1 MFGNKVCKKKRKTK
15 FEKKMMKKFTLF
27 FATAATMLFGSV
39 TSASAQQTEED
50 IDWINYAVDVNT
62 AINSYGE
69 GKPDIDGIYLCNWNP
84 TTDTYTFVTA
94 GGEYGTQAIVTN
106 RGMRMYVK
114 SSYGSYQFEGSLY
127 NPNFGS
133 LLGAELKE
141 GGCTERVFL
150 DRNESYGLWRLT
162 AGDVNG
168 KTYYTITNAQAP
180 NSANTLSVES
190 KNNTLQMVAPTANS
204 TDVNR
209 WLLIPRDA
217 FREAIL
223 GVTHQTNLEVSGLF
237 LNTRFVRYMDRDA
250 SWKWYDIN
258 NYNNVINEDDVVSSE
273 AKGLGI
279 AAYKAYRS
287 MAPGAECIKDDD
299 SGNNSSYDTTLDYAK
314 EYGNF
319 CAAEMKTPI
328 IMRQSYD
335 NVPAGTYTITAQA
348 FVSNDDN
355 DITNERNIA
364 YLFASNGQAGGTPDG
379 ALIPILDETDQA
391 NFTDNYYS
399 IHKQM
404 AFTINDDDYFRA
416 NVAAADFLGTGG
428 NPANHDA
435 SIYNPNMTYKLIQI
449 SINVPATNPD
459 GETGT
464 LMIGVAKYEDAGTL
478 YVDNIRVYY
487 SGTSEFGINAYG
499 TSNVA
504 LSNSNPTGIDEFQYG
519 YARAFNLARDFG
531 ADADGDGDIDNP
543 QWEAL
548 VLPVNLTAT
557 QVKSAFG
564 DKVKLSKLKGL
575 ANNGNQIRFVPEDLD
590 SDPNKVVLTAGECY
604 VIKVTN
610 APDVARDDS
619 YDFDV
624 TSNELGQDAK
634 LPVTYKGPIYQI
646 NGVTREYTL
655 TDLLNKNGMDYSNGL
670 VTKSYETDDGTLD
683 YRGFFC
689 WSTKATK
696 AGDYVVSRGK
706 MYHLTSGWENL
717 TGTMWLLRDREN
729 SNALS
734 FDFGDGQTTDIN
746 NIVTETAP
754 ESATADGVYNLNG
767 QKVAEGTSLNGL
779 AKGIYI
785 VNGRKHVVR

>member
-1 MFGNKVCKKKRKTK
+1 
-15 FEKKMMKKFTLF
+15 MKKFTLF
-27 FATAATMLFGSV
+27 FAAAATMLFGSV

-50 IDWINYAVDVNT
+50 IDWINYAVDVKT

-69 GKPDIDGIYLCNWNP
+69 GKPGINGIYLCNWNP
-84 TTDTYTFVTA
+84 TTGTYTFVTA

-106 RGMRMYVK
+106 RGMRMYVEQANDDGYRFK
-114 SSYGSYQFEGSLY
+114 GTLLNTSSGL
-127 NPNFGS
+127 GS
-133 LLGAELKE
+133 LLGLEPKD
-141 GGCTERVFL
+141 GIYTERVFL
-150 DRNESYGLWRLT
+150 DRGNDASVWVLT
-162 AGDVNG
+162 AESHNLGEG
-168 KTYYTITNAQAP
+168 KSKTYYTITIKNGD
-180 NSANTLSVES
+180 NNANTLSVDSE
-190 KNNTLQMVAPTANS
+190 NNTLQMVASSPTS

-237 LNTRFVRYMDRDA
+237 LNTRFVRYMDKNA
-250 SWKWYDIN
+250 SWKWYSRDD
-258 NYNNVINEDDVVSSE
+258 YNTEIPEDGS
-273 AKGLGI
+273 LGVTG
-279 AAYKAYRS
+279 YKAYRS
-287 MAPGAECIKDDD
+287 MKPGAECIKADGQ
-299 SGNNSSYDTTLDYAK
+299 GNNSSYNRTLDYAK

-319 CAAEMKTPI
+319 CAAQMKEPI

-335 NVPAGTYTITAQA
+335 KVPAGTYTITAQA

-379 ALIPILDETDQA
+379 ALIPILDETDQT
-391 NFTDNYYS
+391 NFTDNYYKK
-399 IHKQM
+399 HQRM
-404 AFTINDDDYFRA
+404 AYTIKREDYFRA

-428 NPANHDA
+428 KPANHDA
-435 SIYNPNMTYKLIQI
+435 SIYNPDMTYKLIQI
-449 SINVPATNPD
+449 SINVPDTNGD
-459 GETGT
+459 GTGT
-464 LMIGVAKYEDAGTL
+464 LMIGVAKNERVGTL

-504 LSNSNPTGIDEFQYG
+504 LSNDNPTGIDEFQYG

-564 DKVKLSKLKGL
+564 DEVKLSKLEGL

-590 SDPNKVVLTAGECY
+590 TDPNKVVLKAGECY
-604 VIKVTN
+604 VIKVKN
-610 APDVARDDS
+610 APDVAREDP
-619 YDFDV
+619 YTFDV
-624 TSNELGQDAK
+624 TNNELGQNRK
-634 LPVTYKGPIYQI
+634 IEVTYTGPIYQI

-655 TDLLNKNGMDYSNGL
+655 TNLLKNNGTDYSLGK
-670 VTKSYETDDGTLD
+670 VTKSYATDYGTLD
-683 YRGFFC
+683 YEGFFC
-689 WSTKATK
+689 WSKNVTK

-706 MYHLTSGWENL
+706 MYHLTSRWENL
-717 TGTMWLLRDREN
+717 TGTMWLLRDRTKN
-729 SNALS
+729 NALS

-754 ESATADGVYNLNG
+754 ESATANGVYNLNG

>member
-1 MFGNKVCKKKRKTK
+1 
-15 FEKKMMKKFTLF
+15 MMKKFTLF

-50 IDWINYAVDVNT
+50 IDWINYAEDVNT
-62 AINSYGE
+62 AMDSYGE
-69 GKPDIDGIYLCNWNP
+69 GEPGINGIYLCNWNP
-84 TTDTYTFVTA
+84 TTGKYTFVTA

-106 RGMRMYVK
+106 RGMKMYVK
-114 SSYGSYQFEGSLY
+114 SSNGSYQFEGSLY

-162 AGDVNG
+162 AGDVKG
-168 KTYYTITNAQAP
+168 KTYYTITNAHAP
-180 NSANTLSVES
+180 NTANTLSVDSE
-190 KNNTLQMVAPTANS
+190 NNTLQMVSSGSNN

-217 FREAIL
+217 FRKAIL
-223 GVTHQTNLEVSGLF
+223 DVTHQTNLEVSGLF
-237 LNTRFVRYMDRDA
+237 LNTRFVRYMDVDA
-250 SWKWYDIN
+250 SWKWYSIDD
-258 NYNNVINEDDVVSSE
+258 YNTEIPEDGSLGV
-273 AKGLGI
+273 AK
-279 AAYKAYRS
+279 YEAYRS
-287 MAPGAECIKDDD
+287 MTPGAECIKND
-299 SGNNSSYDTTLDYAK
+299 GQGHNSSYDSELDYAK

-319 CAAEMKTPI
+319 CAAEMKDPI

-335 NVPAGTYTITAQA
+335 KVPAGTYTITAQA

-355 DITNERNIA
+355 DITSQRNIA

-379 ALIPILDETDQA
+379 ALISKLDEMEQD
-391 NFTDNYYS
+391 NFTNNYYK
-399 IHKQM
+399 IHQQM
-404 AFTINDDDYFRA
+404 AYTTKRENYFRA

-428 NPANHDA
+428 DPNNHDA
-435 SIYNPNMTYKLIQI
+435 SIYNPNMTYKLIKI
-449 SINVPATNPD
+449 SINVPATNED
-459 GETGT
+459 GTGT
-464 LMIGVAKYEDAGTL
+464 LMIGVAKNESVGTL

-487 SGTSEFGINAYG
+487 SGKSEFGINAYG
-499 TSNVA
+499 KSNVA
-504 LSNSNPTGIDEFQYG
+504 LRIGNETGIDEFQYG

-531 ADADGDGDIDNP
+531 EDADGDGNIDNP

-557 QVKSAFG
+557 QVKSSFG
-564 DKVKLSKLKGL
+564 DKVKLSKLEGL
-575 ANNGNQIRFVPEDLD
+575 ANNGNQIRFVPEYLD
-590 SDPNKVVLTAGECY
+590 GDPNKVVLTAGECY

-610 APDVARDDS
+610 APDVARDDP
-619 YDFDV
+619 YTFDV
-624 TSNELGQDAK
+624 TSDELGQDVK
-634 LPVTYKGPIYQI
+634 IPVTYKGPIYQI

-655 TDLLNKNGMDYSNGL
+655 TDLLTNNNMDYSYGK
-670 VTKSYETDDGTLD
+670 VTKSYATSAGTLD
-683 YRGFFC
+683 YEGFFC
-689 WSTKATK
+689 WANKVTK

-706 MYHLTSGWENL
+706 MYHLTSRWDNL
-717 TGTMWLLRDREN
+717 TGTMWLLRDRAN
-729 SNALS
+729 RNVLS

-754 ESATADGVYNLNG
+754 ESATANGVYNLNG

>member
-1 MFGNKVCKKKRKTK
+1 M
-15 FEKKMMKKFTLF
+15 L
-27 FATAATMLFGSV
+27 TAESHNL
-39 TSASAQQTEED
+39 
-50 IDWINYAVDVNT
+50 
-62 AINSYGE
+62 GE
-69 GKPDIDGIYLCNWNP
+69 GK
-84 TTDTYTFVTA
+84 
-94 GGEYGTQAIVTN
+94 
-106 RGMRMYVK
+106 
-114 SSYGSYQFEGSLY
+114 S
-127 NPNFGS
+127 
-133 LLGAELKE
+133 
-141 GGCTERVFL
+141 
-150 DRNESYGLWRLT
+150 
-162 AGDVNG
+162 
-168 KTYYTITNAQAP
+168 KTYYTITIKNGD
-180 NSANTLSVES
+180 NNANTLSVDSE
-190 KNNTLQMVAPTANS
+190 NNTLQMVASSS
-204 TDVNR
+204 TSTNVNR

-237 LNTRFVRYMDRDA
+237 LNTRFVRYMDVNA
-250 SWKWYDIN
+250 SWKWYSIDDYAQEIP
-258 NYNNVINEDDVVSSE
+258 EDGS
-273 AKGLGI
+273 LGV
-279 AAYKAYRS
+279 AGYKAYRS
-287 MAPGAECIKDDD
+287 MTPGAECIKAD
-299 SGNNSSYDTTLDYAK
+299 GQGHNSSYNHELDYAK

-319 CAAEMKTPI
+319 CAAQMKEPI

-335 NVPAGTYTITAQA
+335 KVPAGTYTITAQA

-355 DITNERNIA
+355 DINNERNIA

-391 NFTDNYYS
+391 NFTDHYYK
-399 IHKQM
+399 IHQRM
-404 AFTINDDDYFRA
+404 AYTTLKEDYFRA

-428 NPANHDA
+428 NPANHKA

-449 SINVPATNPD
+449 SINVPDTNGD
-459 GETGT
+459 GTGT
-464 LMIGVAKYEDAGTL
+464 LMIGVAKNESVGTL

-499 TSNVA
+499 MSNNP
-504 LSNSNPTGIDEFQYG
+504 LSLSNPTGIDEFQYG

-531 ADADGDGDIDNP
+531 ADENRDGKIDNP

-564 DKVKLSKLKGL
+564 DEVKLSKLKGL

-610 APDVARDDS
+610 APDVARNDS
-619 YDFDV
+619 YKFNV
-624 TSNELGQDAK
+624 TSNALGQDAQ
-634 LPVTYKGPIYQI
+634 LPVTYPGPIYQI

-655 TDLLNKNGMDYSNGL
+655 TELLKKNYMDYSLGM
-670 VTKSYETDDGTLD
+670 VTKSYVTNDGTLD
-683 YRGFFC
+683 YEGYFC
-689 WSTKATK
+689 WSTTAAEK
-696 AGDYVVSRGK
+696 GDYVVSRGK
-706 MYHLTSGWENL
+706 MYHLTSRWENL
-717 TGTMWLLRDREN
+717 TGTMWLLRDRTN
-729 SNALS
+729 NNALS

-754 ESATADGVYNLNG
+754 ESATANGVYNLNG

>member
-1 MFGNKVCKKKRKTK
+1 
-15 FEKKMMKKFTLF
+15 MMKKFTLF

-69 GKPDIDGIYLCNWNP
+69 GKSDIDGIYLCNWNP
-84 TTDTYTFVTA
+84 TTGTYTFVTA

-114 SSYGSYQFEGSLY
+114 FSNGSYQFEGSLY

-150 DRNESYGLWRLT
+150 DRNTSYGIWRLT
-162 AGDVNG
+162 AGDVKG
-168 KTYYTITNAQAP
+168 KTYYTITNAEAS
-180 NSANTLSVES
+180 NNANTLSVDSE
-190 KNNTLQMVAPTANS
+190 NNTLQMVASRSNNTN
-204 TDVNR
+204 VNR

-223 GVTHQTNLEVSGLF
+223 GATHQTNLEVSGLF
-237 LNTRFVRYMDRDA
+237 LNTRFVRYMDKNA
-250 SWKWYDIN
+250 SWKWYSRD
-258 NYNNVINEDDVVSSE
+258 NYNTEIPEDGS
-273 AKGLGI
+273 LGV
-279 AAYKAYRS
+279 AEYEAYRS
-287 MAPGAECIKDDD
+287 MTPGAECIKADVQ
-299 SGNNSSYDTTLDYAK
+299 GNYSSYDTGLDYAK
-314 EYGNF
+314 QYGNF
-319 CAAEMKTPI
+319 CAAEMKEPI
-328 IMRQSYD
+328 IMCQSYD

-379 ALIPILDETDQA
+379 ALIPILDGTDQT
-391 NFTDNYYS
+391 NFTDNYYKK
-399 IHKQM
+399 HQRM
-404 AFTINDDDYFRA
+404 AYTTKGDDYFRA

-459 GETGT
+459 GSGT
-464 LMIGVAKYEDAGTL
+464 LMIGVAKNESVGTL

-499 TSNVA
+499 IGNNP
-504 LSNSNPTGIDEFQYG
+504 LSKSNPTGIDEFQYG

-531 ADADGDGDIDNP
+531 ADADGNGYIDNP

-564 DKVKLSKLKGL
+564 DVVKLSKLEGL

-590 SDPNKVVLTAGECY
+590 TDPNKVVLTAGECY

-610 APDVARDDS
+610 APDVARNKS
-619 YDFDV
+619 YTFDV
-624 TSNELGQDAK
+624 TSNELGQDFK
-634 LPVTYKGPIYQI
+634 LPVTYTGPIYQI

-655 TDLLNKNGMDYSNGL
+655 TDLLKNNGMDYSYGK
-670 VTKSYETDDGTLD
+670 VTKNYVTNDGTLD
-683 YRGFFC
+683 YEGFFS
-689 WSTKATK
+689 WSKNVTK

-706 MYHLTSGWENL
+706 MYHLTSRWENL
-717 TGTMWLLRDREN
+717 TGTMWLLRDRTN
-729 SNALS
+729 RNALS

-754 ESATADGVYNLNG
+754 ESATANGVYNLNG

>member
-1 MFGNKVCKKKRKTK
+1 
-15 FEKKMMKKFTLF
+15 MMKKFTLF
-27 FATAATMLFGSV
+27 FAAAATMLFGSV

-50 IDWINYAVDVNT
+50 IDWINYAVDVKT

-69 GKPDIDGIYLCNWNP
+69 GKPGINGIYLCNWNP
-84 TTDTYTFVTA
+84 TTGTYTFVTA

-106 RGMRMYVK
+106 RGMRMYVEQANDDGYRFK
-114 SSYGSYQFEGSLY
+114 GTLLNTSSGL
-127 NPNFGS
+127 GS
-133 LLGAELKE
+133 LLGLEPND
-141 GGCTERVFL
+141 GIYTERVFL
-150 DRNESYGLWRLT
+150 DRGNDASVWVLT
-162 AGDVNG
+162 AESHNLGEG
-168 KTYYTITNAQAP
+168 KSKTYYTITIKNGD
-180 NSANTLSVES
+180 NNANTLSVDSE
-190 KNNTLQMVAPTANS
+190 NNTLQMVASSPTS

-237 LNTRFVRYMDRDA
+237 LNTRFVRYMDKNA
-250 SWKWYDIN
+250 SWKWYSRDD
-258 NYNNVINEDDVVSSE
+258 YNTEIPEDGS
-273 AKGLGI
+273 LGVTG
-279 AAYKAYRS
+279 YKAYRS
-287 MAPGAECIKDDD
+287 MKPGAECIKADGQ
-299 SGNNSSYDTTLDYAK
+299 GNNSSYNRTLDYAK

-319 CAAEMKTPI
+319 CAAQMKEPI

-335 NVPAGTYTITAQA
+335 KVPAGTYTITAQA

-379 ALIPILDETDQA
+379 ALIPILDETDQT
-391 NFTDNYYS
+391 NFTDNYYKK
-399 IHKQM
+399 HQRM
-404 AFTINDDDYFRA
+404 AYTIKREDYFRA

-428 NPANHDA
+428 KPANHDA
-435 SIYNPNMTYKLIQI
+435 SIYNPDMTYKLIQI
-449 SINVPATNPD
+449 SINVPDTNGD
-459 GETGT
+459 GTGT
-464 LMIGVAKYEDAGTL
+464 LMIGVAKNERVGTL

-487 SGTSEFGINAYG
+487 SGTSEFGINAYD

-504 LSNSNPTGIDEFQYG
+504 LSNDNPTGIDEFQYG

-548 VLPVNLTAT
+548 VLPVNLTTT
-557 QVKSAFG
+557 QVKTAFG
-564 DKVKLSKLKGL
+564 DEVKLSKLEGL
-575 ANNGNQIRFVPEDLD
+575 ANNGNQIRFIPEYLD
-590 SDPNKVVLTAGECY
+590 GDPNKVVLKAGECY

-610 APDVARDDS
+610 APDVARDDP
-619 YDFDV
+619 YTFDV
-624 TSNELGQDAK
+624 TSNELGQNRK
-634 LPVTYKGPIYQI
+634 IEVTYRGPIYQI

-655 TDLLNKNGMDYSNGL
+655 TDLLKNNGTDYSLGK
-670 VTKSYETDDGTLD
+670 VTKSYETNDGTLD
-683 YRGFFC
+683 YEGFFC
-689 WSTKATK
+689 WSRNVTK

-706 MYHLTSGWENL
+706 MYHLTSRWENL
-717 TGTMWLLRDREN
+717 TGTMWLLRDRTN
-729 SNALS
+729 RNALS

-754 ESATADGVYNLNG
+754 ESATANGVYNLNG

>member
-1 MFGNKVCKKKRKTK
+1 MEG
-15 FEKKMMKKFTLF
+15 
-27 FATAATMLFGSV
+27 
-39 TSASAQQTEED
+39 
-50 IDWINYAVDVNT
+50 AV
-62 AINSYGE
+62 
-69 GKPDIDGIYLCNWNP
+69 
-84 TTDTYTFVTA
+84 
-94 GGEYGTQAIVTN
+94 Q
-106 RGMRMYVK
+106 
-114 SSYGSYQFEGSLY
+114 
-127 NPNFGS
+127 
-133 LLGAELKE
+133 
-141 GGCTERVFL
+141 RVFL
-150 DRNESYGLWRLT
+150 DRNTSYGLWRLT

-168 KTYYTITNAQAP
+168 KTYYTITNADAP
-180 NSANTLSVES
+180 NIANTLSVDS
-190 KNNTLQMVAPTANS
+190 KNNTLQMIASESNS

-237 LNTRFVRYMDRDA
+237 LNTRFVRYMDENA
-250 SWKWYDIN
+250 SWKWYSRDDYTTEIP
-258 NYNNVINEDDVVSSE
+258 EDGNLGV
-273 AKGLGI
+273 AK
-279 AAYKAYRS
+279 YEAYRS
-287 MAPGAECIKDDD
+287 MAPGAECIKAD
-299 SGNNSSYDTTLDYAK
+299 GQGHYSSYDPGLDYAK

-319 CAAEMKTPI
+319 CAAQMKEPI
-328 IMRQSYD
+328 VMRQSYD
-335 NVPAGTYTITAQA
+335 KVPAGTYTITAQA

-355 DITNERNIA
+355 DINNERNIA

-399 IHKQM
+399 IHQRM
-404 AFTINDDDYFRA
+404 AYTTLKEDYFRA
-416 NVAAADFLGTGG
+416 NVTAADFLGTGG
-428 NPANHDA
+428 NRANHAA

-449 SINVPATNPD
+449 SINVPDTNGD
-459 GETGT
+459 GTGT
-464 LMIGVAKYEDAGTL
+464 LMIGVAKNELAGTL

-504 LSNSNPTGIDEFQYG
+504 LSNDNPTGIDEFQYG

-564 DKVKLSKLKGL
+564 DKVKLSKLEGL

-610 APDVARDDS
+610 APDVARGES

-646 NGVTREYTL
+646 NGVTRENTL
-655 TDLLNKNGMDYSNGL
+655 TELLKKNGMDYSLGM
-670 VTKSYETDDGTLD
+670 VTKSYVTNDGTLG
-683 YRGFFC
+683 YEGYFC
-689 WSTKATK
+689 WSTTAAEK
-696 AGDYVVSRGK
+696 GDYVVSRGK
-706 MYHLTSGWENL
+706 MYHLTSRWENL
-717 TGTMWLLRDREN
+717 TGTMWLLRDRTN
-729 SNALS
+729 NNALS

-754 ESATADGVYNLNG
+754 ESATANGVYNLNG

>member
-1 MFGNKVCKKKRKTK
+1 
-15 FEKKMMKKFTLF
+15 MKKFTLF

-69 GKPDIDGIYLCNWNP
+69 GKSDIDGIYLCNWNP
-84 TTDTYTFVTA
+84 TTGTYTFVTA

-114 SSYGSYQFEGSLY
+114 FSNGSYQFEGSLY

-150 DRNESYGLWRLT
+150 DRNTSYGIWRLT
-162 AGDVNG
+162 AGDVKG
-168 KTYYTITNAQAP
+168 KTYYTITNAEAS
-180 NSANTLSVES
+180 NNANTLSVDSE
-190 KNNTLQMVAPTANS
+190 NNTLQMVASRSNNTN
-204 TDVNR
+204 VNR

-223 GVTHQTNLEVSGLF
+223 GATHQTNLEVSGLF
-237 LNTRFVRYMDRDA
+237 LNTRFVRYMDKNA
-250 SWKWYDIN
+250 SWKWYSRD
-258 NYNNVINEDDVVSSE
+258 NYNTEIPEDGS
-273 AKGLGI
+273 LGV
-279 AAYKAYRS
+279 AEYEAYRS
-287 MAPGAECIKDDD
+287 MTPGAECIKADVQ
-299 SGNNSSYDTTLDYAK
+299 GNYSSYDTGLDYAK
-314 EYGNF
+314 QYGNF
-319 CAAEMKTPI
+319 CAAEMKEPI
-328 IMRQSYD
+328 IMCQSYD

-379 ALIPILDETDQA
+379 ALIPILDGTDQT
-391 NFTDNYYS
+391 NFTDNYYKK
-399 IHKQM
+399 HQRM
-404 AFTINDDDYFRA
+404 AYTTKGDDYFRA

-459 GETGT
+459 GSGT
-464 LMIGVAKYEDAGTL
+464 LMIGVAKNESVGTL

-499 TSNVA
+499 IGNNP
-504 LSNSNPTGIDEFQYG
+504 LSKSNPTGIDEFQYG

-531 ADADGDGDIDNP
+531 ADADGNGYIDNP

-564 DKVKLSKLKGL
+564 DVVKLSKLEGL

-590 SDPNKVVLTAGECY
+590 TDPNKVVLTAGECY

-610 APDVARDDS
+610 APDVARNKS
-619 YDFDV
+619 YTFDV
-624 TSNELGQDAK
+624 TSNELGQDFK
-634 LPVTYKGPIYQI
+634 LPVTYTGPIYQI

-655 TDLLNKNGMDYSNGL
+655 TDLLKNNGMDYSYGK
-670 VTKSYETDDGTLD
+670 VTKNYVTNDGTLD
-683 YRGFFC
+683 YEGFFS
-689 WSTKATK
+689 WSKNVTK

-706 MYHLTSGWENL
+706 MYHLTSRWENL
-717 TGTMWLLRDREN
+717 TGTMWLLRDRTN
-729 SNALS
+729 RNALS

-754 ESATADGVYNLNG
+754 ESATANGVYNLNG

>member
-1 MFGNKVCKKKRKTK
+1 M
-15 FEKKMMKKFTLF
+15 
-27 FATAATMLFGSV
+27 
-39 TSASAQQTEED
+39 
-50 IDWINYAVDVNT
+50 
-62 AINSYGE
+62 
-69 GKPDIDGIYLCNWNP
+69 
-84 TTDTYTFVTA
+84 
-94 GGEYGTQAIVTN
+94 
-106 RGMRMYVK
+106 
-114 SSYGSYQFEGSLY
+114 
-127 NPNFGS
+127 
-133 LLGAELKE
+133 
-141 GGCTERVFL
+141 
-150 DRNESYGLWRLT
+150 
-162 AGDVNG
+162 
-168 KTYYTITNAQAP
+168 
-180 NSANTLSVES
+180 
-190 KNNTLQMVAPTANS
+190 
-204 TDVNR
+204 
-209 WLLIPRDA
+209 
-217 FREAIL
+217 
-223 GVTHQTNLEVSGLF
+223 
-237 LNTRFVRYMDRDA
+237 
-250 SWKWYDIN
+250 
-258 NYNNVINEDDVVSSE
+258 
-273 AKGLGI
+273 GLGI

-287 MAPGAECIKDDD
+287 MAPGAECIKNDN

-319 CAAEMKTPI
+319 CAAEMKEPI

-335 NVPAGTYTITAQA
+335 KVPAGTYTITAQA

-355 DITNERNIA
+355 NITNERNIA

-391 NFTDNYYS
+391 NFTNNYYS
-399 IHKQM
+399 KHQEM
-404 AFTINDDDYFRA
+404 ATTIGGKNYFRA

-435 SIYNPNMTYKLIQI
+435 SIYNPDMTYKLIQI

-459 GETGT
+459 GTTGT

-499 TSNVA
+499 ASNTP
-504 LSNSNPTGIDEFQYG
+504 LSASNEKGIDEFQYG

-531 ADADGDGDIDNP
+531 ADANGDGNIDNP

-564 DKVKLSKLKGL
+564 DAVKLSKLEGL

-610 APDVARDDS
+610 APDVARNEP
-619 YDFDV
+619 YTFDV
-624 TSNELGQDAK
+624 TSNVLGQDVK
-634 LPVTYKGPIYQI
+634 LPVTYTGPIYQI
-646 NGVTREYTL
+646 NGVTRENTL
-655 TDLLNKNGMDYSNGL
+655 TDLLTNNGMDYSLGK
-670 VTKSYETDDGTLD
+670 VTKSYVTNDGTLD
-683 YRGFFC
+683 YEGFFC
-689 WSTKATK
+689 WSKTVTK

-706 MYHLTSGWENL
+706 MYHLTSRWENL
-717 TGTMWLLRDREN
+717 TGTMWLLRDRTN
-729 SNALS
+729 RNALS

-754 ESATADGVYNLNG
+754 ESATVDGVYNLNG

>member
-1 MFGNKVCKKKRKTK
+1 
-15 FEKKMMKKFTLF
+15 MKKFTLF

-62 AINSYGE
+62 AIKSYGE
-69 GKPDIDGIYLCNWNP
+69 GKSDIDGIYLCNWNP
-84 TTDTYTFVTA
+84 TTGKYTFVTA

-114 SSYGSYQFEGSLY
+114 SSYDGSYQFEGSLY

-133 LLGAELKE
+133 LLGAELKD

-150 DRNESYGLWRLT
+150 DRSESYGLWRLT

-168 KTYYTITNAQAP
+168 KKYYTITNAHAP
-180 NSANTLSVES
+180 NANTLSVDSE
-190 KNNTLQMVAPTANS
+190 NNTLQMVASNS
-204 TDVNR
+204 NDAGVNR

-237 LNTRFVRYMDRDA
+237 LNTRFVRYMDVDA
-250 SWKWYDIN
+250 SWKWYSIDD
-258 NYNNVINEDDVVSSE
+258 YNTEISEDGS
-273 AKGLGI
+273 LGV
-279 AAYKAYRS
+279 AGYKAYRS
-287 MAPGAECIKDDD
+287 MTPGAECIKAD
-299 SGNNSSYDTTLDYAK
+299 GQGHNSIYDTRLDYAK

-319 CAAEMKTPI
+319 CAAEMKEPI

-355 DITNERNIA
+355 DINNERNIA

-379 ALIPILDETDQA
+379 ALIPILDGTDQA
-391 NFTDNYYS
+391 NFTDNYYKK
-399 IHKQM
+399 HERM
-404 AFTINDDDYFRA
+404 AYTINDEDYFRA

-428 NPANHDA
+428 DPAKHDA

-459 GETGT
+459 KKTGT
-464 LMIGVAKYEDAGTL
+464 LMIGVAKNELAGTL

-499 TSNVA
+499 MSNNP
-504 LSNSNPTGIDEFQYG
+504 LSLSNPTGIDEFQYG

-531 ADADGDGDIDNP
+531 ADENGDGKIDNP

-564 DKVKLSKLKGL
+564 DEVKLSKLKGL

-590 SDPNKVVLTAGECY
+590 TDPNKVVLTAGECY

-610 APDVARDDS
+610 APDVARNES
-619 YDFDV
+619 YKFNV
-624 TSNELGQDAK
+624 TSNALGQDAQ
-634 LPVTYKGPIYQI
+634 LPVTYTGPIYQI

-655 TDLLNKNGMDYSNGL
+655 TELLKNNGMDYSLGK
-670 VTKSYETDDGTLD
+670 VTKSYETNDGTLD
-683 YRGFFC
+683 YEGFFC
-689 WSTKATK
+689 WSKNVTK

-706 MYHLTSGWENL
+706 MYHLTSRWENL
-717 TGTMWLLRDREN
+717 TGTMWLLRDRTN
-729 SNALS
+729 RNALS

-754 ESATADGVYNLNG
+754 ESATANGVYNLNG

>member
-1 MFGNKVCKKKRKTK
+1 
-15 FEKKMMKKFTLF
+15 MMKKFTLF
-27 FATAATMLFGSV
+27 FAAAATMLFGSV

-50 IDWINYAVDVNT
+50 IDWINHAVDVKT

-69 GKPDIDGIYLCNWNP
+69 GKPGINGIYLCNWNP
-84 TTDTYTFVTA
+84 TKGTYTFVTA

-106 RGMRMYVK
+106 RGMRMYVEQANDDGYRFK
-114 SSYGSYQFEGSLY
+114 GTLLNTSSGL
-127 NPNFGS
+127 GS
-133 LLGAELKE
+133 LLGLEPND
-141 GGCTERVFL
+141 GIYTGRVFL
-150 DRNESYGLWRLT
+150 GRGNDASVWVLT
-162 AGDVNG
+162 AESHNLGEG
-168 KTYYTITNAQAP
+168 KSKTYYTITIKNGD
-180 NSANTLSVES
+180 NNANTLSVDSE
-190 KNNTLQMVAPTANS
+190 NNTLQMVASSSNNTN
-204 TDVNR
+204 VNR

-237 LNTRFVRYMDRDA
+237 LNTRFVRYMDKNA
-250 SWKWYDIN
+250 SWKWYSRDD
-258 NYNNVINEDDVVSSE
+258 YNTEIPEDGS
-273 AKGLGI
+273 LGVTG
-279 AAYKAYRS
+279 YKAYRS
-287 MAPGAECIKDDD
+287 MKPGAECIKAD
-299 SGNNSSYDTTLDYAK
+299 GQGHNSSYDRTLDYAK

-319 CAAEMKTPI
+319 CAAQMKEPI

-335 NVPAGTYTITAQA
+335 KVPAGTYTITAQA

-364 YLFASNGQAGGTPDG
+364 YLFASNGQAGGTPNG
-379 ALIPILDETDQA
+379 ALIPILDETDQT
-391 NFTDNYYS
+391 NFTDNYYKK
-399 IHKQM
+399 HQRM
-404 AFTINDDDYFRA
+404 AYTIKREDYFRA

-428 NPANHDA
+428 KPANHDA
-435 SIYNPNMTYKLIQI
+435 SIYNPDMTYKLIQI
-449 SINVPATNPD
+449 SINVPDTNGD
-459 GETGT
+459 GTGT
-464 LMIGVAKYEDAGTL
+464 LMIGVAKNERVGTL

-504 LSNSNPTGIDEFQYG
+504 LSNDNPTGIDEFQYG

-548 VLPVNLTAT
+548 VLPVNLTTT
-557 QVKSAFG
+557 QVKTAFG
-564 DKVKLSKLKGL
+564 DEVKLSKLEGL
-575 ANNGNQIRFVPEDLD
+575 ANNGNQIRFIPEYLD
-590 SDPNKVVLTAGECY
+590 GDPNKVVLKAGECY

-619 YDFDV
+619 YTFNV
-624 TSNELGQDAK
+624 TSNALGQDAQ
-634 LPVTYKGPIYQI
+634 LPVTYPGPIYQI
-646 NGVTREYTL
+646 NGVTREYKL
-655 TDLLNKNGMDYSNGL
+655 TELLKKNGMDYSLGM
-670 VTKSYETDDGTLD
+670 VTKSYVTNDGTLD
-683 YRGFFC
+683 YEGYFC
-689 WSTKATK
+689 WSTTAAEK
-696 AGDYVVSRGK
+696 GDYVVSRGK
-706 MYHLTSGWENL
+706 MYHLTGRWGNL
-717 TGTMWLLRDREN
+717 TGTMWLLRDRTN

-754 ESATADGVYNLNG
+754 ESATANGVYNLNG

>member
-1 MFGNKVCKKKRKTK
+1 
-15 FEKKMMKKFTLF
+15 MMKKFTLF
-27 FATAATMLFGSV
+27 FAAAATMLFGSV

-50 IDWINYAVDVNT
+50 IDWINYAVDVTT
-62 AINSYGE
+62 AMNSYGE
-69 GKPDIDGIYLCNWNP
+69 GKSDIDGIYLCNWNP
-84 TTDTYTFVTA
+84 TTGTYTFVTA

-114 SSYGSYQFEGSLY
+114 SSNGSYQFEGSLY

-150 DRNESYGLWRLT
+150 DRNMSYGLWRLT
-162 AGDVNG
+162 AGDVSG
-168 KTYYTITNAQAP
+168 KTYYTITNAEAP
-180 NSANTLSVES
+180 NNANTLSVDSE
-190 KNNTLQMVAPTANS
+190 NNTLQMVASNS
-204 TDVNR
+204 NNTNVNR

-237 LNTRFVRYMDRDA
+237 LNTRFVRYMDKNA
-250 SWKWYDIN
+250 SWKWYSRYD
-258 NYNNVINEDDVVSSE
+258 YNTEIPEDGS
-273 AKGLGI
+273 LGV
-279 AAYKAYRS
+279 AGYKAYRS
-287 MAPGAECIKDDD
+287 MTPGAECIKAD
-299 SGNNSSYDTTLDYAK
+299 GQGHNSIYDTRLDYAK

-319 CAAEMKTPI
+319 CAAEMKEPI

-355 DITNERNIA
+355 DINNERNIA

-379 ALIPILDETDQA
+379 ALIPILDGTDQA
-391 NFTDNYYS
+391 NFTDNYYKK
-399 IHKQM
+399 HERM
-404 AFTINDDDYFRA
+404 AYTVKDEDYFRA

-428 NPANHDA
+428 DPAKHDA

-459 GETGT
+459 KKTGT
-464 LMIGVAKYEDAGTL
+464 LMIGVAKNELAGTL

-499 TSNVA
+499 TSNTP
-504 LSNSNPTGIDEFQYG
+504 LRKGNEKGIDEFQYG

-531 ADADGDGDIDNP
+531 ADENGDGKIDNP

-564 DKVKLSKLKGL
+564 DEVKLSKLKGL

-619 YDFDV
+619 YTFNV
-624 TSNELGQDAK
+624 TSNALGQDAQ
-634 LPVTYKGPIYQI
+634 LPVTYPGPIYQI

-655 TDLLNKNGMDYSNGL
+655 TELLKKNDMDYNLGM
-670 VTKSYETDDGTLD
+670 VTKSYDTDYGTLD
-683 YRGFFC
+683 YEGYFC
-689 WSTKATK
+689 WSTTAAEK
-696 AGDYVVSRGK
+696 GDYVVSRGK
-706 MYHLTSGWENL
+706 MYHLTSRWENL
-717 TGTMWLLRDREN
+717 TGTMWLLRDRTN
-729 SNALS
+729 NNALS

-754 ESATADGVYNLNG
+754 ESATANGVYNLNG

>member
-1 MFGNKVCKKKRKTK
+1 
-15 FEKKMMKKFTLF
+15 MMKKFTLF

-50 IDWINYAVDVNT
+50 IDWINYAVDVTT
-62 AINSYGE
+62 AMNFYGE
-69 GKPDIDGIYLCNWNP
+69 GKSDIDGIYLCNWNP
-84 TTDTYTFVTA
+84 NTDTYTFVTA

-114 SSYGSYQFEGSLY
+114 SYDNSYQFEGSLY

-150 DRNESYGLWRLT
+150 DRNTSYGLWRLT
-162 AGDVNG
+162 AGDFNG
-168 KTYYTITNAQAP
+168 KTYYTITNAEAP
-180 NSANTLSVES
+180 NNANTLSVDSE
-190 KNNTLQMVAPTANS
+190 NNTLQMVASESNS
-204 TDVNR
+204 TDR

-237 LNTRFVRYMDRDA
+237 LNTRFVRYMDKNA
-250 SWKWYDIN
+250 SWKWYSIDDYTQEIP
-258 NYNNVINEDDVVSSE
+258 EDGSLGVV
-273 AKGLGI
+273 G
-279 AAYKAYRS
+279 YKAYRS
-287 MAPGAECIKDDD
+287 MTPGAECIKAD
-299 SGNNSSYDTTLDYAK
+299 GQGHNSSYGDHTLDYAK

-319 CAAEMKTPI
+319 CAAEMKQPI

-348 FVSNDDN
+348 FVSNDNN
-355 DITNERNIA
+355 DIANQRNIA
-364 YLFASNGQAGGTPDG
+364 YLFASNGQAGGTLDG

-391 NFTDNYYS
+391 NFTKNYYS
-399 IHKQM
+399 KHQEM
-404 AFTINDDDYFRA
+404 AYTIKGENYFRA

-428 NPANHDA
+428 IPANHAA
-435 SIYNPNMTYKLIQI
+435 SIYNPDMKYKLIQI

-459 GETGT
+459 KKTGT
-464 LMIGVAKYEDAGTL
+464 LMIGVAKNELAGTL

-504 LSNSNPTGIDEFQYG
+504 LSNDNPTGIDEFQYG

-531 ADADGDGDIDNP
+531 ADADGDGYIDNP

-564 DKVKLSKLKGL
+564 DKVKLSKLEGL
-575 ANNGNQIRFVPEDLD
+575 ANNGNQIRFVPEDLTT
-590 SDPNKVVLTAGECY
+590 DPNKVVLKAGECY

-610 APDVARDDS
+610 APDVARDDP
-619 YDFDV
+619 YTFDV
-624 TSNELGQDAK
+624 TSNEIGQNRK
-634 LPVTYKGPIYQI
+634 IEVTYTGPIYQI

-655 TDLLNKNGMDYSNGL
+655 TNLLKNNGTDYSLGK
-670 VTKSYETDDGTLD
+670 VTKSYETNDGTLD
-683 YRGFFC
+683 YEGFFC
-689 WSTKATK
+689 WSKNVTK

-706 MYHLTSGWENL
+706 MYHLTSRWENL
-717 TGTMWLLRDREN
+717 TGTMWLLRDRTN
-729 SNALS
+729 RNALS

-754 ESATADGVYNLNG
+754 ESATANGVYNLNG

>member
-1 MFGNKVCKKKRKTK
+1 
-15 FEKKMMKKFTLF
+15 MKKFTLF

-50 IDWINYAVDVNT
+50 IDWINYAVDVKT

-69 GKPDIDGIYLCNWNP
+69 GKPGINGIYLCNWNP

-106 RGMRMYVK
+106 RGMRVYVEQANDDGYRFK
-114 SSYGSYQFEGSLY
+114 GTLLNTSSGL
-127 NPNFGS
+127 GS
-133 LLGAELKE
+133 LLGLEPND
-141 GGCTERVFL
+141 GIYTGRVFL
-150 DRNESYGLWRLT
+150 DRGNDASVWVLT
-162 AGDVNG
+162 AESHNIGEG
-168 KTYYTITNAQAP
+168 KSKTYYTITIKNGD
-180 NSANTLSVES
+180 NNANTLSVNSEN
-190 KNNTLQMVAPTANS
+190 KTLQMVASS
-204 TDVNR
+204 TTSTNVNR

-237 LNTRFVRYMDRDA
+237 LNTRFVRYMDVNA
-250 SWKWYDIN
+250 SWKWYSRG
-258 NYNNVINEDDVVSSE
+258 NYDTEIPEDGS
-273 AKGLGI
+273 LGI
-279 AAYKAYRS
+279 AKYEAYRS
-287 MAPGAECIKDDD
+287 MAPGAECIKADGQ
-299 SGNNSSYDTTLDYAK
+299 GNYSSYDPGLDYAK

-319 CAAEMKTPI
+319 CAAQMKEPI

-348 FVSNDDN
+348 FVSNDEN

-379 ALIPILDETDQA
+379 ALIPILDETDQD
-391 NFTDNYYS
+391 NFTNNYYK
-399 IHKQM
+399 IHKLM
-404 AFTINDDDYFRA
+404 AYTTKNEDYFRA

-428 NPANHDA
+428 NPKNHDA
-435 SIYNPNMTYKLIQI
+435 SIYNPDMTYKLIQI
-449 SINVPATNPD
+449 SINVPDTNGD
-459 GETGT
+459 GTGT
-464 LMIGVAKYEDAGTL
+464 LMIGVAKNERVGTL

-499 TSNVA
+499 MGNNP
-504 LSNSNPTGIDEFQYG
+504 LSVDNPTGIDEFQYG

-531 ADADGDGDIDNP
+531 ADENGDGKIDNP

-564 DKVKLSKLKGL
+564 DEVKLSKLKGL

-610 APDVARDDS
+610 APDVARGDS
-619 YDFDV
+619 YTFNV
-624 TSNELGQDAK
+624 TSNALGQDAQ
-634 LPVTYKGPIYQI
+634 LPVTYPGPIYQI

-655 TDLLNKNGMDYSNGL
+655 TELLKKNSMDYNLGM
-670 VTKSYETDDGTLD
+670 VTKSYDTDYGTLD
-683 YRGFFC
+683 YEGYFC
-689 WSTKATK
+689 WSKTAAEK
-696 AGDYVVSRGK
+696 GDYVVSRGK
-706 MYHLTSGWENL
+706 MYHLTSGWGNL
-717 TGTMWLLRDREN
+717 TGTMWLLRDRTN

-754 ESATADGVYNLNG
+754 ESATANGVYNLNG

>member
-1 MFGNKVCKKKRKTK
+1 
-15 FEKKMMKKFTLF
+15 MKKFTLF
-27 FATAATMLFGSV
+27 FAAAATMLFGSV

-50 IDWINYAVDVNT
+50 IDWINYAVDVTT

-69 GKPDIDGIYLCNWNP
+69 GKSDIDGIYLCNWNP

-114 SSYGSYQFEGSLY
+114 SYDDSYQFEGSLY
-127 NPNFGS
+127 NPYFGS
-133 LLGAELKE
+133 SLGAELKE

-150 DRNESYGLWRLT
+150 DRNTSYGLWRLT

-168 KTYYTITNAQAP
+168 KTYYTITNAEAP
-180 NSANTLSVES
+180 NNANTLSVDSE
-190 KNNTLQMVAPTANS
+190 NNTLQMVASSSNLTN
-204 TDVNR
+204 VNR

-223 GVTHQTNLEVSGLF
+223 SVTHQTNLEVSGLF

-250 SWKWYDIN
+250 SWTWYDITN
-258 NYNNVINEDDVVSSE
+258 INSAINEDDVVPSE
-273 AKGLGI
+273 GKGLGI

-287 MAPGAECIKDDD
+287 MTPGAECIKAD
-299 SGNNSSYDTTLDYAK
+299 GQGHNSSYDRTLDYAK

-319 CAAEMKTPI
+319 CAAQMKEPI

-335 NVPAGTYTITAQA
+335 KVPAGTYTITAQA

-379 ALIPILDETDQA
+379 ALIPILDETDQT
-391 NFTDNYYS
+391 NFTDNYYKK
-399 IHKQM
+399 HQRM
-404 AFTINDDDYFRA
+404 AYTISREDYFRA

-428 NPANHDA
+428 IPANHDA
-435 SIYNPNMTYKLIQI
+435 SIYNPDMTYKLIQI
-449 SINVPATNPD
+449 SINVPDTNGD
-459 GETGT
+459 GTGT
-464 LMIGVAKYEDAGTL
+464 LMIGVAKNERVGTL

-499 TSNVA
+499 KSNVA

-531 ADADGDGDIDNP
+531 ADADGDGYIDNS

-564 DKVKLSKLKGL
+564 DEVKLSKLKGL

-590 SDPNKVVLTAGECY
+590 TDPNKVVLKAGECY
-604 VIKVTN
+604 VIKVKN
-610 APDVARDDS
+610 APDVARDDP
-619 YDFDV
+619 YTFDV
-624 TSNELGQDAK
+624 TSNELGQNRK
-634 LPVTYKGPIYQI
+634 IEVTYTGPIYQI

-655 TDLLNKNGMDYSNGL
+655 TNLLKNNDVDYSYGK
-670 VTKSYETDDGTLD
+670 VTKSYETNDGTLD
-683 YRGFFC
+683 YEGFFC
-689 WSTKATK
+689 WSKNVTK

-706 MYHLTSGWENL
+706 MYHLTSRWENL
-717 TGTMWLLRDREN
+717 TGTMWLLRDKTN

-754 ESATADGVYNLNG
+754 ESATANGVYNLNG

>member
-1 MFGNKVCKKKRKTK
+1 
-15 FEKKMMKKFTLF
+15 MKKFTLF

-50 IDWINYAVDVNT
+50 IDWINYAVDVTT
-62 AINSYGE
+62 AMNSYGE
-69 GKPDIDGIYLCNWNP
+69 GKSDIDGIYLCNWNP
-84 TTDTYTFVTA
+84 TAGTYTFVTA

-106 RGMRMYVK
+106 RGIRMYVK
-114 SSYGSYQFEGSLY
+114 SSNGSYQFEGSLY
-127 NPNFGS
+127 NPYFGS
-133 LLGAELKE
+133 LLGTELKQ

-150 DRNESYGLWRLT
+150 DRNTSYGLWRLT

-168 KTYYTITNAQAP
+168 KTYYTITNAEAP
-180 NSANTLSVES
+180 NNANTLSVDSE
-190 KNNTLQMVAPTANS
+190 NNTLQMVASSSNLTN
-204 TDVNR
+204 VNR

-250 SWKWYDIN
+250 SWTWYDIK
-258 NYNNVINEDDVVSSE
+258 NYNRVINEDDVVPSE
-273 AKGLGI
+273 GKGLGI

-287 MAPGAECIKDDD
+287 MTPGAECIKAD
-299 SGNNSSYDTTLDYAK
+299 GQGHNSSYDRTLDYAK

-319 CAAEMKTPI
+319 CAAQMKEPI
-328 IMRQSYD
+328 IMCQSYD
-335 NVPAGTYTITAQA
+335 KVPAGTYTITAQA

-379 ALIPILDETDQA
+379 ALIPILDETDQT
-391 NFTDNYYS
+391 NFTDNYYKK
-399 IHKQM
+399 HQRM
-404 AFTINDDDYFRA
+404 AYTIKLEDYFRA

-428 NPANHDA
+428 IPANHKA

-449 SINVPATNPD
+449 SINVPDTNGD
-459 GETGT
+459 GTGT
-464 LMIGVAKYEDAGTL
+464 LMIGVAKNESVGTL

-499 TSNVA
+499 ISNNP
-504 LSNSNPTGIDEFQYG
+504 LSVDNQTGIDEFQYG

-564 DKVKLSKLKGL
+564 DKMKLSKLEGL
-575 ANNGNQIRFVPEDLD
+575 ANNGNQIRFVPEDLTT
-590 SDPNKVVLTAGECY
+590 DPNKVVLKAGECY

-610 APDVARDDS
+610 APDVARDDP
-619 YDFDV
+619 YTFDV
-624 TSNELGQDAK
+624 TNNVLGQDRK
-634 LPVTYKGPIYQI
+634 IQVTYTGPIYQI
-646 NGVTREYTL
+646 NGVTRENTL
-655 TDLLNKNGMDYSNGL
+655 TDLLTNKGMDYSLGK
-670 VTKSYETDDGTLD
+670 VTKSYATNDGTLD
-683 YRGFFC
+683 YEGFFC
-689 WSTKATK
+689 WSKNVTK

-706 MYHLTSGWENL
+706 MYHLTSRWDNL
-717 TGTMWLLRDREN
+717 TGTMWLLRDRTN
-729 SNALS
+729 RNALS

-754 ESATADGVYNLNG
+754 ESATANGVYNLNG

>member
-1 MFGNKVCKKKRKTK
+1 MV
-15 FEKKMMKKFTLF
+15 
-27 FATAATMLFGSV
+27 
-39 TSASAQQTEED
+39 ASR
-50 IDWINYAVDVNT
+50 
-62 AINSYGE
+62 S
-69 GKPDIDGIYLCNWNP
+69 
-84 TTDTYTFVTA
+84 
-94 GGEYGTQAIVTN
+94 
-106 RGMRMYVK
+106 
-114 SSYGSYQFEGSLY
+114 
-127 NPNFGS
+127 
-133 LLGAELKE
+133 
-141 GGCTERVFL
+141 
-150 DRNESYGLWRLT
+150 
-162 AGDVNG
+162 
-168 KTYYTITNAQAP
+168 
-180 NSANTLSVES
+180 
-190 KNNTLQMVAPTANS
+190 NNTN
-204 TDVNR
+204 VNR

-237 LNTRFVRYMDRDA
+237 LNTRFVRYMDENA
-250 SWKWYDIN
+250 SWKWYSRDDYTTEIP
-258 NYNNVINEDDVVSSE
+258 EDGS
-273 AKGLGI
+273 LGV
-279 AAYKAYRS
+279 AEYEAYRS
-287 MAPGAECIKDDD
+287 MTPGAECIKADGQ
-299 SGNNSSYDTTLDYAK
+299 GNYSSYDPGLDYAK
-314 EYGNF
+314 QYGNF
-319 CAAEMKTPI
+319 YAAEMKEPI

-379 ALIPILDETDQA
+379 ALIPILDETDQD
-391 NFTDNYYS
+391 NFTNNYYK
-399 IHKQM
+399 IHKLM
-404 AFTINDDDYFRA
+404 AYTTKGENYFRA

-428 NPANHDA
+428 NPYNHDA
-435 SIYNPNMTYKLIQI
+435 SIYNPDMTYKLIQI

-459 GETGT
+459 GTGT
-464 LMIGVAKYEDAGTL
+464 LMIGVAKNESVGTL

-499 TSNVA
+499 KSNVA

-531 ADADGDGDIDNP
+531 ADADGDGYIDNP

-564 DKVKLSKLKGL
+564 DEVKLSKLKGL

-590 SDPNKVVLTAGECY
+590 TDPNKVVLKAGECY
-604 VIKVTN
+604 VIKVKN
-610 APDVARDDS
+610 APDVARDDP
-619 YDFDV
+619 YTFDV
-624 TSNELGQDAK
+624 TSNELGQNRK
-634 LPVTYKGPIYQI
+634 IEVTYTGPIYQI

-655 TDLLNKNGMDYSNGL
+655 TNLLKNNGTDYSLGK
-670 VTKSYETDDGTLD
+670 VTKSYATNDGTLD
-683 YRGFFC
+683 YEGFFC
-689 WSTKATK
+689 WSKNVTK

-706 MYHLTSGWENL
+706 MYHLTSRWENL
-717 TGTMWLLRDREN
+717 TGTMWLLRDRTN
-729 SNALS
+729 NNALS

-754 ESATADGVYNLNG
+754 ESATANGVYNLNG

>member
-1 MFGNKVCKKKRKTK
+1 
-15 FEKKMMKKFTLF
+15 MKKFTLF
-27 FATAATMLFGSV
+27 FAAAATMLFGSV

-69 GKPDIDGIYLCNWNP
+69 GKSDIDGIYLCNWNP

-114 SSYGSYQFEGSLY
+114 FSNGSYQFEGSLY

-141 GGCTERVFL
+141 GSCTERVFL
-150 DRNESYGLWRLT
+150 DRNTSYGLWRLT
-162 AGDVNG
+162 AGNVNG
-168 KTYYTITNAQAP
+168 KTYYTITNAEAS
-180 NSANTLSVES
+180 NNANTLSVDSE
-190 KNNTLQMVAPTANS
+190 NNTLQMVASRSNNTN
-204 TDVNR
+204 VNR

-237 LNTRFVRYMDRDA
+237 LNTRFVRYMDKNA
-250 SWKWYDIN
+250 SWKWYSRDDYTTEIP
-258 NYNNVINEDDVVSSE
+258 EDGS
-273 AKGLGI
+273 LGVPG
-279 AAYKAYRS
+279 YKAYRS
-287 MAPGAECIKDDD
+287 MTPGAECIKAD
-299 SGNNSSYDTTLDYAK
+299 GQGHYSSYDPGLDYAK

-319 CAAEMKTPI
+319 CAAEMKEPI

-355 DITNERNIA
+355 DITNQRNIA

-391 NFTDNYYS
+391 KFTEDYYN
-399 IHKQM
+399 IHQRM
-404 AFTINDDDYFRA
+404 AKTTMGENYFRA

-428 NPANHDA
+428 NRYNHDA
-435 SIYNPNMTYKLIQI
+435 SIYNPDMTYKLIQI
-449 SINVPATNPD
+449 SINVPDTNGD
-459 GETGT
+459 GTGT
-464 LMIGVAKYEDAGTL
+464 LMIGVAKNERVGTL

-499 TSNVA
+499 KSNVA

-531 ADADGDGDIDNP
+531 ADADGDGYIDNP

-564 DKVKLSKLKGL
+564 DEVKLSKLKGL

-590 SDPNKVVLTAGECY
+590 TDPNKVVLKAGECY
-604 VIKVTN
+604 VIKVKN
-610 APDVARDDS
+610 APDVARDDP
-619 YDFDV
+619 YTFDV
-624 TSNELGQDAK
+624 TSNELGQNRK
-634 LPVTYKGPIYQI
+634 IEVTYTGPIYQI

-655 TDLLNKNGMDYSNGL
+655 TNLLKNNGTDYSLGK
-670 VTKSYETDDGTLD
+670 VTKSYATNDGTLD
-683 YRGFFC
+683 YEGFFC
-689 WSTKATK
+689 WSKNVTK

-706 MYHLTSGWENL
+706 MYHITSRWENL
-717 TGTMWLLRDREN
+717 TGTMWLLRDRTN
-729 SNALS
+729 NNALS

-754 ESATADGVYNLNG
+754 ESATANGVYNLNG

>member
-1 MFGNKVCKKKRKTK
+1 M
-15 FEKKMMKKFTLF
+15 
-27 FATAATMLFGSV
+27 
-39 TSASAQQTEED
+39 
-50 IDWINYAVDVNT
+50 
-62 AINSYGE
+62 
-69 GKPDIDGIYLCNWNP
+69 
-84 TTDTYTFVTA
+84 
-94 GGEYGTQAIVTN
+94 
-106 RGMRMYVK
+106 
-114 SSYGSYQFEGSLY
+114 
-127 NPNFGS
+127 
-133 LLGAELKE
+133 
-141 GGCTERVFL
+141 FL
-150 DRNESYGLWRLT
+150 DRNTSYGLWRLT
-162 AGDVNG
+162 AGNVNG
-168 KTYYTITNAQAP
+168 KTYYTITNAEAS
-180 NSANTLSVES
+180 NNANTLSVDSE
-190 KNNTLQMVAPTANS
+190 NNTLQMVASRSNNTN
-204 TDVNR
+204 VNR

-237 LNTRFVRYMDRDA
+237 LNTRFVRYMDENA
-250 SWKWYDIN
+250 SWKWYSRDDYTTEIP
-258 NYNNVINEDDVVSSE
+258 EDGS
-273 AKGLGI
+273 LGVPG
-279 AAYKAYRS
+279 YKAYRS
-287 MAPGAECIKDDD
+287 MTPGAECIKND
-299 SGNNSSYDTTLDYAK
+299 GQGHNSIYDTGLDYAK

-319 CAAEMKTPI
+319 CAAEMKEPI

-348 FVSNDDN
+348 FVSNDDDDN

-391 NFTDNYYS
+391 KFTDSYYK
-399 IHKQM
+399 IHQRM
-404 AFTINDDDYFRA
+404 ASTTMGENYFRA

-428 NPANHDA
+428 IPANHKA
-435 SIYNPNMTYKLIQI
+435 SIYNPDMTYKLIQI

-459 GETGT
+459 GTGT
-464 LMIGVAKYEDAGTL
+464 LMIGVAKNERVGTL

-531 ADADGDGDIDNP
+531 ADADGDGYIDNP

-564 DKVKLSKLKGL
+564 DKVKLSKLEGL
-575 ANNGNQIRFVPEDLD
+575 ANNGNQIRFVPEDLTT
-590 SDPNKVVLTAGECY
+590 DPNKVVLKAGECY

-610 APDVARDDS
+610 APDVARDDP
-619 YDFDV
+619 YTFDV
-624 TSNELGQDAK
+624 TSNEIGQNRK
-634 LPVTYKGPIYQI
+634 IEVTYTGPIYQI

-655 TDLLNKNGMDYSNGL
+655 TNLLKNNGTDYSLGK
-670 VTKSYETDDGTLD
+670 VTKSYETNDGTLD
-683 YRGFFC
+683 YEGFFC
-689 WSTKATK
+689 WSKNVTK

-706 MYHLTSGWENL
+706 MYHLTSRWENL
-717 TGTMWLLRDREN
+717 TGTMWLLRDRTN
-729 SNALS
+729 RNALS

-754 ESATADGVYNLNG
+754 ESATANGVYNLNG

>member
-1 MFGNKVCKKKRKTK
+1 
-15 FEKKMMKKFTLF
+15 MMKKFTLF
-27 FATAATMLFGSV
+27 FAAAATMLFGSV

-50 IDWINYAVDVNT
+50 IDWINYAVDVKT

-69 GKPDIDGIYLCNWNP
+69 GKPDINGIYLCNWNP
-84 TTDTYTFVTA
+84 TKGTYTFVTA

-106 RGMRMYVK
+106 RGMRMYVEQANDDGYRFK
-114 SSYGSYQFEGSLY
+114 GTLLNTSSGL
-127 NPNFGS
+127 GS
-133 LLGAELKE
+133 LLGLEPND
-141 GGCTERVFL
+141 GIYTGRVFL
-150 DRNESYGLWRLT
+150 DRGNDASVWVLT
-162 AGDVNG
+162 AESHNLGEG
-168 KTYYTITNAQAP
+168 KSKTYYTITIKNGD
-180 NSANTLSVES
+180 NNANTLSVDSE
-190 KNNTLQMVAPTANS
+190 NNTLQMVASSSNNTN
-204 TDVNR
+204 VNR

-237 LNTRFVRYMDRDA
+237 LNTRFVRYMDKNA
-250 SWKWYDIN
+250 SWKWYSRD
-258 NYNNVINEDDVVSSE
+258 NYNTEIPEDGSLGVV
-273 AKGLGI
+273 G
-279 AAYKAYRS
+279 YKAYRS
-287 MAPGAECIKDDD
+287 MSPGAECIKADGQ
-299 SGNNSSYDTTLDYAK
+299 GNYSSYDTGLDYAK

-319 CAAEMKTPI
+319 CAAEMKEPI

-335 NVPAGTYTITAQA
+335 KVPAGTYTITAQA

-355 DITNERNIA
+355 NITNERNIA

-379 ALIPILDETDQA
+379 ALIPILDETDQD
-391 NFTDNYYS
+391 NFTNKYYK
-399 IHKQM
+399 IHKRM
-404 AFTINDDDYFRA
+404 AYTTKGDDYFRA

-428 NPANHDA
+428 DPKNHAA
-435 SIYNPNMTYKLIQI
+435 SIYNPDMTYKLIQI
-449 SINVPATNPD
+449 SINVPDTNGD
-459 GETGT
+459 GTGT
-464 LMIGVAKYEDAGTL
+464 LMIGVAKNESVGTL

-487 SGTSEFGINAYG
+487 LGTSEFGINAYG
-499 TSNVA
+499 ISNNP
-504 LSNSNPTGIDEFQYG
+504 LSVSNPTGIDEFQYG

-531 ADADGDGDIDNP
+531 ADENGDGKIDNP

-564 DKVKLSKLKGL
+564 DEVKLSKLEGL

-590 SDPNKVVLTAGECY
+590 TDPNKVVLKAGECY

-610 APDVARDDS
+610 APDVARDDP
-619 YDFDV
+619 YTFDV

-634 LPVTYKGPIYQI
+634 LPVTYTGPIYQI

-655 TDLLNKNGMDYSNGL
+655 TDLLKNNDMDYSLGK
-670 VTKSYETDDGTLD
+670 VTKSYKTNDGTLD
-683 YRGFFC
+683 YEGFFC
-689 WSTKATK
+689 WSKNVTK

-706 MYHLTSGWENL
+706 MYHLTSRWDNL
-717 TGTMWLLRDREN
+717 TGTMWLLRDRTN

-754 ESATADGVYNLNG
+754 ESATANGVYNLNG

>member
-1 MFGNKVCKKKRKTK
+1 
-15 FEKKMMKKFTLF
+15 MKKFTLF

-50 IDWINYAVDVNT
+50 IDWINYAVDVTT

-69 GKPDIDGIYLCNWNP
+69 GKSDIDGIYLCNWNP
-84 TTDTYTFVTA
+84 TTGTYTFVTA

-114 SSYGSYQFEGSLY
+114 SSNGSYQFEGSLY

-141 GGCTERVFL
+141 GSCTERVFL
-150 DRNESYGLWRLT
+150 DRNTSYGLWRLT

-168 KTYYTITNAQAP
+168 KTYYTITNADAP
-180 NSANTLSVES
+180 NNANTLSVES
-190 KNNTLQMVAPTANS
+190 KNNTLQMVASSSNNTN
-204 TDVNR
+204 VNR

-217 FREAIL
+217 FRRAIL

-237 LNTRFVRYMDRDA
+237 LNTRFVRYMDENA
-250 SWKWYDIN
+250 SWKWYSRDD
-258 NYNNVINEDDVVSSE
+258 YNTEIPEDGS
-273 AKGLGI
+273 LGV
-279 AAYKAYRS
+279 AGYKAYRS
-287 MAPGAECIKDDD
+287 MTPGAECIKAD
-299 SGNNSSYDTTLDYAK
+299 GQGHYSSYDPGLDYAK

-319 CAAEMKTPI
+319 CAAEMKEPI

-355 DITNERNIA
+355 DITNQRNIA

-391 NFTDNYYS
+391 KFTEDYYN
-399 IHKQM
+399 IHQRM
-404 AFTINDDDYFRA
+404 AKTTMGENYFRA

-428 NPANHDA
+428 NRYNHDA
-435 SIYNPNMTYKLIQI
+435 SIYNPDMTYKLIQI
-449 SINVPATNPD
+449 SINVPDTNGD
-459 GETGT
+459 GTGT
-464 LMIGVAKYEDAGTL
+464 LMIGVAKNERVGTL

-499 TSNVA
+499 KSNVA

-531 ADADGDGDIDNP
+531 ADADGDGYIDNP

-564 DKVKLSKLKGL
+564 DEVKLSKLKGL

-590 SDPNKVVLTAGECY
+590 TDPNKVVLKAGECY
-604 VIKVTN
+604 VIKVKN
-610 APDVARDDS
+610 APDVARDDP
-619 YDFDV
+619 YTFDV
-624 TSNELGQDAK
+624 TSNELGQNRK
-634 LPVTYKGPIYQI
+634 IEVTYTGPIYQI

-655 TDLLNKNGMDYSNGL
+655 TNLLKNNGTDYSLGK
-670 VTKSYETDDGTLD
+670 VTKSYATNDGTLD
-683 YRGFFC
+683 YEGFFC
-689 WSTKATK
+689 WSKNVTK

-706 MYHLTSGWENL
+706 MYHLTSRWENL
-717 TGTMWLLRDREN
+717 TGTMWLLRDRTN
-729 SNALS
+729 NNALS

-754 ESATADGVYNLNG
+754 ESATANGVYNLNG

>member
-1 MFGNKVCKKKRKTK
+1 
-15 FEKKMMKKFTLF
+15 MMKKFTLF
-27 FATAATMLFGSV
+27 FAAAATMLFGSV

-50 IDWINYAVDVNT
+50 IDWINYAVDVKT
-62 AINSYGE
+62 AIDSYGE
-69 GKPDIDGIYLCNWNP
+69 GKPGINGIYLCNWNP
-84 TTDTYTFVTA
+84 TKGTYTFVTA

-106 RGMRMYVK
+106 RGMRMYVEQANEDGYRFK
-114 SSYGSYQFEGSLY
+114 GTLLNTSSGL
-127 NPNFGS
+127 GS
-133 LLGAELKE
+133 LLGLEPND
-141 GGCTERVFL
+141 GIYTERVFL
-150 DRNESYGLWRLT
+150 DRGNDASVWVLT
-162 AGDVNG
+162 AESHNLGEG
-168 KTYYTITNAQAP
+168 KSKTYYTITIKNGD
-180 NSANTLSVES
+180 NNANTLSVES
-190 KNNTLQMVAPTANS
+190 KNNTLQMVASS
-204 TDVNR
+204 TTSTNVNR

-217 FREAIL
+217 FRRAIL
-223 GVTHQTNLEVSGLF
+223 SVTHQTNLEVSGLF
-237 LNTRFVRYMDRDA
+237 LNTRFVRYMDENA
-250 SWKWYDIN
+250 SWKWYDRYD
-258 NYNNVINEDDVVSSE
+258 YNTEISEDGSLGV
-273 AKGLGI
+273 AK
-279 AAYKAYRS
+279 YEAYRS
-287 MAPGAECIKDDD
+287 MKPGAECIKADGQ
-299 SGNNSSYDTTLDYAK
+299 GNYSSYDPGLDYAK

-319 CAAEMKTPI
+319 CAAEMKEPI

-348 FVSNDDN
+348 FVSNDDD

-379 ALIPILDETDQA
+379 ALIPILDETDQD
-391 NFTDNYYS
+391 NFTNNYYS
-399 IHKQM
+399 KHEKM
-404 AFTINDDDYFRA
+404 AYTNKKEDYFRA

-428 NPANHDA
+428 NPKNHAA
-435 SIYNPNMTYKLIQI
+435 SIYNPDMTYKLIQI
-449 SINVPATNPD
+449 SINVPDTNGD
-459 GETGT
+459 GTGT
-464 LMIGVAKYEDAGTL
+464 LMIGVAKNERVGTL

-499 TSNVA
+499 TSNTP
-504 LSNSNPTGIDEFQYG
+504 LSLKNGKGIDEFQYG

-531 ADADGDGDIDNP
+531 ADENGDGKIDNP

-564 DKVKLSKLKGL
+564 DEVKLSKLEGL

-619 YDFDV
+619 YTFNV
-624 TSNELGQDAK
+624 TSNALGQDAQ
-634 LPVTYKGPIYQI
+634 LPVTYPGPIYQI

-655 TDLLNKNGMDYSNGL
+655 TELLKKNGMDYNLGM
-670 VTKSYETDDGTLD
+670 VTKSYDTDYGTLD
-683 YRGFFC
+683 YEGYFC
-689 WSTKATK
+689 WSTTAAEK
-696 AGDYVVSRGK
+696 GDYVVSRGK
-706 MYHLTSGWENL
+706 MYHLASRWGNL
-717 TGTMWLLRDREN
+717 TGTMWLLRDRTN
-729 SNALS
+729 NNALS

-754 ESATADGVYNLNG
+754 ESATANGVYNLNG

>member
-1 MFGNKVCKKKRKTK
+1 
-15 FEKKMMKKFTLF
+15 MMKKFTLF
-27 FATAATMLFGSV
+27 FAAAATMLFGSV

-50 IDWINYAVDVNT
+50 IDWINYAVDVKT

-69 GKPDIDGIYLCNWNP
+69 GKPGINGIYLCNWNP
-84 TTDTYTFVTA
+84 TTGTYTFVTA

-106 RGMRMYVK
+106 RGMRMYVEQANDDGYRFK
-114 SSYGSYQFEGSLY
+114 GTLLNTSSGL
-127 NPNFGS
+127 GS
-133 LLGAELKE
+133 LLGLEPND
-141 GGCTERVFL
+141 GIYTERVFL
-150 DRNESYGLWRLT
+150 DRGNDASVWVLT
-162 AGDVNG
+162 AESHNLGEG
-168 KTYYTITNAQAP
+168 KSKTYYTITIKNGD
-180 NSANTLSVES
+180 NNANTLSVDSE
-190 KNNTLQMVAPTANS
+190 NNTLQMVASSPTS

-237 LNTRFVRYMDRDA
+237 LNTRFVRYMDKNA
-250 SWKWYDIN
+250 SWKWYSRDD
-258 NYNNVINEDDVVSSE
+258 YNTEIPEDGS
-273 AKGLGI
+273 LGVTG
-279 AAYKAYRS
+279 YKAYRS
-287 MAPGAECIKDDD
+287 MKPGAECIKADGQ
-299 SGNNSSYDTTLDYAK
+299 GNNSSYNRTLDYAK

-319 CAAEMKTPI
+319 CAAQMKEPI

-335 NVPAGTYTITAQA
+335 KVPAGTYTITAQA

-379 ALIPILDETDQA
+379 ALIPILDETDQT
-391 NFTDNYYS
+391 NFTDNYYKK
-399 IHKQM
+399 HQRM
-404 AFTINDDDYFRA
+404 AYTIKREDYFRA

-428 NPANHDA
+428 KPANHDA
-435 SIYNPNMTYKLIQI
+435 SIYNPDMTYKLIQI
-449 SINVPATNPD
+449 SINVPDTNGD
-459 GETGT
+459 GTGT
-464 LMIGVAKYEDAGTL
+464 LMIGVAKNERVGTL

-504 LSNSNPTGIDEFQYG
+504 LSNDNPTGIDEFQYG

-548 VLPVNLTAT
+548 VLPVNLTTT
-557 QVKSAFG
+557 QVKTAFG
-564 DKVKLSKLKGL
+564 DEVKLSKLEGL
-575 ANNGNQIRFVPEDLD
+575 ANNGNQIRFIPEYLD
-590 SDPNKVVLTAGECY
+590 GDPNKVVLKAGECY

-610 APDVARDDS
+610 APDVARDDP
-619 YDFDV
+619 YTFDV
-624 TSNELGQDAK
+624 TSNELGQNRK
-634 LPVTYKGPIYQI
+634 IEVTYRGPIYQI

-655 TDLLNKNGMDYSNGL
+655 TDLLKNNGTDYSLGK
-670 VTKSYETDDGTLD
+670 VTKSYETNDGTLD
-683 YRGFFC
+683 YEGFFC
-689 WSTKATK
+689 WSKNVTK

-706 MYHLTSGWENL
+706 MYHLTSRWENL
-717 TGTMWLLRDREN
+717 TGTMWLLRDRTN
-729 SNALS
+729 RNALS

-754 ESATADGVYNLNG
+754 ESATANGVYNLNG

>member
-1 MFGNKVCKKKRKTK
+1 
-15 FEKKMMKKFTLF
+15 MMKKFTLF

-50 IDWINYAVDVNT
+50 IDWINYAVDVKT

-69 GKPDIDGIYLCNWNP
+69 GKPGINGIYLCNWNP
-84 TTDTYTFVTA
+84 TKGTYTFVTA

-106 RGMRMYVK
+106 RGMRMYVEQANEDGYRFK
-114 SSYGSYQFEGSLY
+114 GTLLNTSSGL
-127 NPNFGS
+127 GS
-133 LLGAELKE
+133 LLGLEPNDGIYTK
-141 GGCTERVFL
+141 RVFL
-150 DRNESYGLWRLT
+150 DRGNDASVWVLT
-162 AGDVNG
+162 AESHNLGEG
-168 KTYYTITNAQAP
+168 KSKTYYTITIKNGD
-180 NSANTLSVES
+180 NNANTLSVDSEN
-190 KNNTLQMVAPTANS
+190 KTLQMVASSS
-204 TDVNR
+204 TSTNVNR

-250 SWKWYDIN
+250 SWKWYSRD
-258 NYNNVINEDDVVSSE
+258 NYTQEIPEDGS
-273 AKGLGI
+273 LGVPG
-279 AAYKAYRS
+279 YKAYRS
-287 MAPGAECIKDDD
+287 MKPGAECIKADGQ
-299 SGNNSSYDTTLDYAK
+299 GNYSSHDPGLDYAK

-319 CAAEMKTPI
+319 CAAEMKEPI

-348 FVSNDDN
+348 FVSNDDD

-391 NFTDNYYS
+391 NFTDHYYK
-399 IHKQM
+399 IHQRM
-404 AFTINDDDYFRA
+404 AKTTKGENYFRA

-428 NPANHDA
+428 DPKKHDA
-435 SIYNPNMTYKLIQI
+435 SIYNPDMTYKLIQI
-449 SINVPATNPD
+449 SINVPATNDD
-459 GETGT
+459 GTGT
-464 LMIGVAKYEDAGTL
+464 LMIGVAKNESVGTL

-487 SGTSEFGINAYG
+487 SGTSEFGINAYDI
-499 TSNVA
+499 SNNP
-504 LSNSNPTGIDEFQYG
+504 LSVSNPTGIDEFQYG

-564 DKVKLSKLKGL
+564 DKVKLSKLEGL
-575 ANNGNQIRFVPEDLD
+575 ANNGNQIRFVPEYLD
-590 SDPNKVVLTAGECY
+590 GDPNEVVLTAGECY

-610 APDVARDDS
+610 APDVARNEP
-619 YDFDV
+619 YTFDV
-624 TSNELGQDAK
+624 TSNELGQDVK

-646 NGVTREYTL
+646 NGVTRENTL
-655 TDLLNKNGMDYSNGL
+655 TDLLKNKGMDYSYGK
-670 VTKSYETDDGTLD
+670 VTKSYATNDGTLD
-683 YRGFFC
+683 YEGFFC
-689 WSTKATK
+689 WSKNVTKAR
-696 AGDYVVSRGK
+696 DYVVSRGK
-706 MYHLTSGWENL
+706 MYHLTGRWDNL
-717 TGTMWLLRDREN
+717 TGTMWLLRDRTN
-729 SNALS
+729 RNALS

-754 ESATADGVYNLNG
+754 ESATANGVYNLNG

>member
-1 MFGNKVCKKKRKTK
+1 
-15 FEKKMMKKFTLF
+15 MMKKFTLF

-50 IDWINYAVDVNT
+50 IDWINYAEDVNT

-69 GKPDIDGIYLCNWNP
+69 GKSDIDGIYLCNWNP

-114 SSYGSYQFEGSLY
+114 SSNGSYQFEGSLY
-127 NPNFGS
+127 NPYFGS

-150 DRNESYGLWRLT
+150 DRNTSYGLWRLT
-162 AGDVNG
+162 AGTVNG

-180 NSANTLSVES
+180 NNANTLSVDSE
-190 KNNTLQMVAPTANS
+190 NNTLQMVASSSNNTN
-204 TDVNR
+204 VNR

-217 FREAIL
+217 FRRAIL

-237 LNTRFVRYMDRDA
+237 LNTRFVRYMDENA
-250 SWKWYDIN
+250 SWKWYSRGD
-258 NYNNVINEDDVVSSE
+258 YNTEIPEDGS
-273 AKGLGI
+273 LGV
-279 AAYKAYRS
+279 AEYEAYRS
-287 MAPGAECIKDDD
+287 MTPGAECIKAD
-299 SGNNSSYDTTLDYAK
+299 GKGHYSSYDTQLDYAK

-319 CAAEMKTPI
+319 CAAEMKEPI

-335 NVPAGTYTITAQA
+335 KVPAGTYTITAQA

-355 DITNERNIA
+355 DINNERNIA

-399 IHKQM
+399 IHQRM
-404 AFTINDDDYFRA
+404 AKTTIGEDYFRA

-428 NPANHDA
+428 NRANHAA
-435 SIYNPNMTYKLIQI
+435 SIYKPDMTYKLIQI
-449 SINVPATNPD
+449 SINVPATNED
-459 GETGT
+459 GTGT
-464 LMIGVAKYEDAGTL
+464 LMIGVAKNELAGTL

-499 TSNVA
+499 MGNNP
-504 LSNSNPTGIDEFQYG
+504 LSVDNPTGIDEFQYG

-531 ADADGDGDIDNP
+531 ADADGDGYIDNP

-564 DKVKLSKLKGL
+564 DVVKLSKLEGL

-590 SDPNKVVLTAGECY
+590 TDPNKVVLKAGECY
-604 VIKVTN
+604 VIKVKN

-619 YDFDV
+619 YTFDV
-624 TSNELGQDAK
+624 TSNELGQDVK
-634 LPVTYKGPIYQI
+634 LPVTYTGPIYQI

-655 TDLLNKNGMDYSNGL
+655 TNLLKNNDMDYSYGK
-670 VTKSYETDDGTLD
+670 VTKNYVTNDGTLD
-683 YRGFFC
+683 YEGFFC
-689 WSTKATK
+689 WSKNVTK

-706 MYHLTSGWENL
+706 MYHLTSRWENL
-717 TGTMWLLRDREN
+717 TGTMWLLRDRTN
-729 SNALS
+729 RNALS

-754 ESATADGVYNLNG
+754 ESATANGVYNLNG

>member
-1 MFGNKVCKKKRKTK
+1 
-15 FEKKMMKKFTLF
+15 
-27 FATAATMLFGSV
+27 
-39 TSASAQQTEED
+39 
-50 IDWINYAVDVNT
+50 
-62 AINSYGE
+62 
-69 GKPDIDGIYLCNWNP
+69 
-84 TTDTYTFVTA
+84 
-94 GGEYGTQAIVTN
+94 
-106 RGMRMYVK
+106 
-114 SSYGSYQFEGSLY
+114 
-127 NPNFGS
+127 
-133 LLGAELKE
+133 
-141 GGCTERVFL
+141 
-150 DRNESYGLWRLT
+150 
-162 AGDVNG
+162 
-168 KTYYTITNAQAP
+168 
-180 NSANTLSVES
+180 
-190 KNNTLQMVAPTANS
+190 MVASSS
-204 TDVNR
+204 TSTNVNR

-237 LNTRFVRYMDRDA
+237 LNTRFVRYMDVNA
-250 SWKWYDIN
+250 SWKWYSIDDYAQEIP
-258 NYNNVINEDDVVSSE
+258 EDGS
-273 AKGLGI
+273 LGV
-279 AAYKAYRS
+279 AGYKAYRS
-287 MAPGAECIKDDD
+287 MTPGAECIKAD
-299 SGNNSSYDTTLDYAK
+299 GQGHNSSYNHELDYAK

-319 CAAEMKTPI
+319 CAAQMKEPI

-335 NVPAGTYTITAQA
+335 KVPAGTYTITAQA

-355 DITNERNIA
+355 DINNERNIA

-391 NFTDNYYS
+391 NFTDHYYK
-399 IHKQM
+399 IHQRM
-404 AFTINDDDYFRA
+404 AYTTLKEDYFRA

-428 NPANHDA
+428 NPANHKA

-449 SINVPATNPD
+449 SINVPDTNGD
-459 GETGT
+459 GTGT
-464 LMIGVAKYEDAGTL
+464 LMIGVAKNESVGTL

-499 TSNVA
+499 MSNNP
-504 LSNSNPTGIDEFQYG
+504 LSLSNPTGIDEFQYG

-531 ADADGDGDIDNP
+531 ADENRDGKIDNP

-564 DKVKLSKLKGL
+564 DEVKLSKLKGL

-610 APDVARDDS
+610 APDVARNDS
-619 YDFDV
+619 YKFNV
-624 TSNELGQDAK
+624 TSNALGQDAQ
-634 LPVTYKGPIYQI
+634 LPVTYPGPIYQI

-655 TDLLNKNGMDYSNGL
+655 TELLKKNYMDYSLGM
-670 VTKSYETDDGTLD
+670 VTKSYVTNDGTLD
-683 YRGFFC
+683 YEGYFC
-689 WSTKATK
+689 WSTTAAEK
-696 AGDYVVSRGK
+696 GDYVVSRGK
-706 MYHLTSGWENL
+706 MYHLTSRWENL
-717 TGTMWLLRDREN
+717 TGTMWLLRDRTN
-729 SNALS
+729 NNALS

-754 ESATADGVYNLNG
+754 ESATANGVYNLNG

>member
-1 MFGNKVCKKKRKTK
+1 
-15 FEKKMMKKFTLF
+15 MKKFTLF

-62 AINSYGE
+62 AMNFYGE
-69 GKPDIDGIYLCNWNP
+69 GKSDIDGIYLCNWNP
-84 TTDTYTFVTA
+84 RTDTYTFVTA

-106 RGMRMYVK
+106 RGMKMYVK
-114 SSYGSYQFEGSLY
+114 YSNGSYQFEGSLY
-127 NPNFGS
+127 NPYFGS
-133 LLGAELKE
+133 LLGAELKDAS
-141 GGCTERVFL
+141 CTERVFL
-150 DRNESYGLWRLT
+150 DRNTSYGLWRLT
-162 AGDVNG
+162 ADEVNG
-168 KTYYTITNAQAP
+168 KTYYTITNAEAP
-180 NSANTLSVES
+180 NSANTLSVDSE
-190 KNNTLQMVAPTANS
+190 NNTLQMVASRSNS
-204 TDVNR
+204 TYENR

-217 FREAIL
+217 FREAII

-258 NYNNVINEDDVVSSE
+258 NYNNVINENDVDVDE
-273 AKGLGI
+273 GKGLGI

-287 MAPGAECIKDDD
+287 MAPGAECIKNDN
-299 SGNNSSYDTTLDYAK
+299 SGNNSSYETTLDYAK

-319 CAAEMKTPI
+319 CAAEMKEPI

-335 NVPAGTYTITAQA
+335 KVPAGTYTITAQA

-391 NFTDNYYS
+391 NFTNNYYS
-399 IHKQM
+399 KHQEM
-404 AFTINDDDYFRA
+404 ATTIGGKNYFRA

-435 SIYNPNMTYKLIQI
+435 SIYNPDMTYKLIQI
-449 SINVPATNPD
+449 SINVPDTNGD
-459 GETGT
+459 GTGT
-464 LMIGVAKYEDAGTL
+464 LMIGVAKNERVGTL

-499 TSNVA
+499 TSNTP
-504 LSNSNPTGIDEFQYG
+504 LDEDNDKGIDEFQYG

-531 ADADGDGDIDNP
+531 ADANGDGYIDNP

-564 DKVKLSKLKGL
+564 DAVKLSKLEGL

-610 APDVARDDS
+610 APDVARNES
-619 YDFDV
+619 YEFDV
-624 TSNELGQDAK
+624 TSNELGQDVK
-634 LPVTYKGPIYQI
+634 IPVTYTGPIYQI

-655 TDLLNKNGMDYSNGL
+655 SELLKNNGVGYNFGM
-670 VTKSYETDDGTLD
+670 VTKSYETNYGTLD
-683 YRGFFC
+683 YQGFFC
-689 WSTKATK
+689 WSKTVTK

-706 MYHLTSGWENL
+706 MYHLTSRWENL
-717 TGTMWLLRDREN
+717 TGTMWLLRDRTN

-754 ESATADGVYNLNG
+754 ESATANGVYNLNG

>member
-1 MFGNKVCKKKRKTK
+1 
-15 FEKKMMKKFTLF
+15 MKKFTLF

-62 AINSYGE
+62 AMNFYGE
-69 GKPDIDGIYLCNWNP
+69 GKSDIDGIYLCNWNP
-84 TTDTYTFVTA
+84 RTDTYTFVTA

-106 RGMRMYVK
+106 RGMKMYVK
-114 SSYGSYQFEGSLY
+114 SSNGSYQFEGSLY
-127 NPNFGS
+127 NPYFGS
-133 LLGAELKE
+133 LLGAELKDAS
-141 GGCTERVFL
+141 CTERVFL
-150 DRNESYGLWRLT
+150 DRNTSYGLWRLT
-162 AGDVNG
+162 ADEVNG
-168 KTYYTITNAQAP
+168 KTYYTITNAEAP
-180 NSANTLSVES
+180 NSANTLSVDSE
-190 KNNTLQMVAPTANS
+190 NNTLQMVASRSNS
-204 TDVNR
+204 TYENR

-217 FREAIL
+217 FREAII

-258 NYNNVINEDDVVSSE
+258 NYNNVINENDVDVDE
-273 AKGLGI
+273 GKGLGI

-287 MAPGAECIKDDD
+287 MAPGAECIKNDN
-299 SGNNSSYDTTLDYAK
+299 SGNNSSYETTLDYAK

-319 CAAEMKTPI
+319 CAAEMKEPI

-335 NVPAGTYTITAQA
+335 KVPAGTYTITAQA

-391 NFTDNYYS
+391 NFTNNYYS
-399 IHKQM
+399 KHQEM
-404 AFTINDDDYFRA
+404 ATTIGGKNYFRA

-435 SIYNPNMTYKLIQI
+435 SIYNPDMTYKLIQI
-449 SINVPATNPD
+449 SINVPDTNGD
-459 GETGT
+459 GTGT
-464 LMIGVAKYEDAGTL
+464 LMIGVAKNERVGTL

-499 TSNVA
+499 TSNTP
-504 LSNSNPTGIDEFQYG
+504 LDEDNDKGIDEFQYG

-531 ADADGDGDIDNP
+531 ADANGDGYIDNP

-564 DKVKLSKLKGL
+564 DAVKLSKLEGL

-610 APDVARDDS
+610 APDVARNES
-619 YDFDV
+619 YEFDV
-624 TSNELGQDAK
+624 TSNELGQDVK
-634 LPVTYKGPIYQI
+634 IPVTYTGPIYQI

-655 TDLLNKNGMDYSNGL
+655 SELLKNNGVGYNFGM
-670 VTKSYETDDGTLD
+670 VTKSYETNYGTLD
-683 YRGFFC
+683 YQGFFC
-689 WSTKATK
+689 WSKTVTK

-706 MYHLTSGWENL
+706 MYHLTSRWENL
-717 TGTMWLLRDREN
+717 TGTMWLLRDRTN

-754 ESATADGVYNLNG
+754 ESATANGVYNLNG

>member
-1 MFGNKVCKKKRKTK
+1 
-15 FEKKMMKKFTLF
+15 MKKFTLF
-27 FATAATMLFGSV
+27 FAAAATMLFGSV

-50 IDWINYAVDVNT
+50 IDWINYAVDVKT

-69 GKPDIDGIYLCNWNP
+69 GKPGINGIYLCNWNP
-84 TTDTYTFVTA
+84 TTGTYTFVTA

-106 RGMRMYVK
+106 RGMRMYVEQANDDGYRFK
-114 SSYGSYQFEGSLY
+114 GTLLNTSSGL
-127 NPNFGS
+127 GS
-133 LLGAELKE
+133 LLGLEPND
-141 GGCTERVFL
+141 GIYTERVFL
-150 DRNESYGLWRLT
+150 DRGNDASVWVLT
-162 AGDVNG
+162 AESHNLGEG
-168 KTYYTITNAQAP
+168 KSKTYYTITIKNGD
-180 NSANTLSVES
+180 NNANTLSVDSE
-190 KNNTLQMVAPTANS
+190 NNTLQMVASSPTS

-237 LNTRFVRYMDRDA
+237 LNTRFVRYMDKNA
-250 SWKWYDIN
+250 SWKWYSRDD
-258 NYNNVINEDDVVSSE
+258 YNTEIPEDGS
-273 AKGLGI
+273 LGVTG
-279 AAYKAYRS
+279 YKAYRS
-287 MAPGAECIKDDD
+287 MKPGAECIKADGQ
-299 SGNNSSYDTTLDYAK
+299 GNNSSYNRTLDYAK

-319 CAAEMKTPI
+319 CAAQMKEPI

-335 NVPAGTYTITAQA
+335 KVPAGTYTITAQA

-379 ALIPILDETDQA
+379 ALIPILDETDQT
-391 NFTDNYYS
+391 NFTDNYYKK
-399 IHKQM
+399 HQRM
-404 AFTINDDDYFRA
+404 AYTIKREDYFRA

-428 NPANHDA
+428 KPANHDA
-435 SIYNPNMTYKLIQI
+435 SIYNPDMTYKLIQI
-449 SINVPATNPD
+449 SINVPDTNGD
-459 GETGT
+459 GTGT
-464 LMIGVAKYEDAGTL
+464 LMIGVAKNERVGTL

-487 SGTSEFGINAYG
+487 SGTSEFGINAYD

-504 LSNSNPTGIDEFQYG
+504 LSNDNPTGIDEFQYG

-548 VLPVNLTAT
+548 VLPVNLTTT
-557 QVKSAFG
+557 QVKTAFG
-564 DKVKLSKLKGL
+564 DEVKLSKLEGL
-575 ANNGNQIRFVPEDLD
+575 ANNGNQIRFIPEYLD
-590 SDPNKVVLTAGECY
+590 GDPNKVVLKAGECY

-610 APDVARDDS
+610 APDVARDDP
-619 YDFDV
+619 YTFDV
-624 TSNELGQDAK
+624 TSNELGQNRK
-634 LPVTYKGPIYQI
+634 IEVTYRGPIYQI

-655 TDLLNKNGMDYSNGL
+655 TDLLKNNGTDYSLGK
-670 VTKSYETDDGTLD
+670 VTKSYETNDGTLD
-683 YRGFFC
+683 YEGFFC
-689 WSTKATK
+689 WSRNVTK

-706 MYHLTSGWENL
+706 MYHLTSRWENL
-717 TGTMWLLRDREN
+717 TGTMWLLRDRTN
-729 SNALS
+729 RNALS

-754 ESATADGVYNLNG
+754 ESATANGVYNLNG

>member
-1 MFGNKVCKKKRKTK
+1 
-15 FEKKMMKKFTLF
+15 MKKFTLF
-27 FATAATMLFGSV
+27 FAAAATMLFGSV

-50 IDWINYAVDVNT
+50 IDWINYAVDVTT

-69 GKPDIDGIYLCNWNP
+69 GKSDIDGIYLCNWNP
-84 TTDTYTFVTA
+84 TTGTYTFVTA

-114 SSYGSYQFEGSLY
+114 SSNGSYQFEGSLY

-141 GGCTERVFL
+141 GSCTERVFL
-150 DRNESYGLWRLT
+150 DRNTSYGLWRLT

-168 KTYYTITNAQAP
+168 KTYYTITNADAP
-180 NSANTLSVES
+180 NNANTLSVES
-190 KNNTLQMVAPTANS
+190 KNNTLQMVASSSNNTN
-204 TDVNR
+204 VNR

-217 FREAIL
+217 FRRAIL

-237 LNTRFVRYMDRDA
+237 LNTRFVRYMDENA
-250 SWKWYDIN
+250 SWKWYSRDD
-258 NYNNVINEDDVVSSE
+258 YNTEIPEDGS
-273 AKGLGI
+273 LGV
-279 AAYKAYRS
+279 AGYKAYRS
-287 MAPGAECIKDDD
+287 MTPGAECIKAD
-299 SGNNSSYDTTLDYAK
+299 GQGHYSSYDPGLDYAK

-319 CAAEMKTPI
+319 CAAEMKEPI

-355 DITNERNIA
+355 DITNQRNIA

-391 NFTDNYYS
+391 KFTEDYYN
-399 IHKQM
+399 IHQRM
-404 AFTINDDDYFRA
+404 AKTTMGENYFRA

-428 NPANHDA
+428 NRYNHDA
-435 SIYNPNMTYKLIQI
+435 SIYNPDMTYKLIQI
-449 SINVPATNPD
+449 SINVPDTNGD
-459 GETGT
+459 GTGT
-464 LMIGVAKYEDAGTL
+464 LMIGVAKNERVGTL

-504 LSNSNPTGIDEFQYG
+504 LSNDNPTGIDEFQYG

-548 VLPVNLTAT
+548 VLPVNLTTT
-557 QVKSAFG
+557 QVKTAFG
-564 DKVKLSKLKGL
+564 DEVKLSKLEGL
-575 ANNGNQIRFVPEDLD
+575 ANNGNQIRFIPEYLD
-590 SDPNKVVLTAGECY
+590 GDPNKVVLKAGECY

-610 APDVARDDS
+610 APDVARDDP
-619 YDFDV
+619 YTFDV
-624 TSNELGQDAK
+624 TSNELGQNRK
-634 LPVTYKGPIYQI
+634 IEVTYTGPIYQI

-655 TDLLNKNGMDYSNGL
+655 TDLLKNNGTDYSLGK
-670 VTKSYETDDGTLD
+670 VTKSYETNDGTLD
-683 YRGFFC
+683 YEGFFC
-689 WSTKATK
+689 WAKNVTK

-706 MYHLTSGWENL
+706 MYHLTSRWENL
-717 TGTMWLLRDREN
+717 TGTMWLLRDRTN
-729 SNALS
+729 RNALS

-754 ESATADGVYNLNG
+754 ESATANGVYNLNG

>member
-1 MFGNKVCKKKRKTK
+1 
-15 FEKKMMKKFTLF
+15 MKKFTLF

-69 GKPDIDGIYLCNWNP
+69 GESDIDGIYLCNWNP

-114 SSYGSYQFEGSLY
+114 SYYGSYQFEGSLY

-133 LLGAELKE
+133 LLGAELKDAS
-141 GGCTERVFL
+141 CTERVFL
-150 DRNESYGLWRLT
+150 DRNTSYGLWRLT
-162 AGDVNG
+162 ADEVNG
-168 KTYYTITNAQAP
+168 KTYYTITNAEAP
-180 NSANTLSVES
+180 NSANTLSVDSE
-190 KNNTLQMVAPTANS
+190 NNTLQMVASRSNS
-204 TDVNR
+204 TYENR

-217 FREAIL
+217 FREAII

-258 NYNNVINEDDVVSSE
+258 NYNNVINENDVDVDE
-273 AKGLGI
+273 GKGLGI

-287 MAPGAECIKDDD
+287 MAPGAECIKNDN
-299 SGNNSSYDTTLDYAK
+299 SGNNSSYETTLDYAK

-319 CAAEMKTPI
+319 CAAEMKEPI

-335 NVPAGTYTITAQA
+335 KVPAGTYTITAQA

-391 NFTDNYYS
+391 NFTNNYYS
-399 IHKQM
+399 KHQEM
-404 AFTINDDDYFRA
+404 ATTIGGKNYFRA

-435 SIYNPNMTYKLIQI
+435 SIYNPDMTYKLIQI
-449 SINVPATNPD
+449 SINVPDTNGD
-459 GETGT
+459 GTGT
-464 LMIGVAKYEDAGTL
+464 LMIGVAKNERVGTL

-499 TSNVA
+499 TSNTP
-504 LSNSNPTGIDEFQYG
+504 LDEDNDKGIDEFQYG

-531 ADADGDGDIDNP
+531 ADANGDGYIDNP

-564 DKVKLSKLKGL
+564 DAVKLSKLEGL

-610 APDVARDDS
+610 APDVPRNKS
-619 YDFDV
+619 YTFDV
-624 TSNELGQDAK
+624 TSNELGQGAK
-634 LPVTYKGPIYQI
+634 IPVTYTGPIYQI

-655 TDLLNKNGMDYSNGL
+655 SELLDNNGMDYNYGM
-670 VTKSYETDDGTLD
+670 VTKSYVTNDGTLD
-683 YRGFFC
+683 YEGYFC
-689 WSTKATK
+689 WSNTA
-696 AGDYVVSRGK
+696 AEQGDYVVSRGK
-706 MYHLTSGWENL
+706 MYHLTSKWENL
-717 TGTMWLLRDREN
+717 TGTMWLLRDKAN

>member
-1 MFGNKVCKKKRKTK
+1 
-15 FEKKMMKKFTLF
+15 MKKFTLF

-50 IDWINYAVDVNT
+50 IDWINYAVDVTT
-62 AINSYGE
+62 AMNSYGE
-69 GKPDIDGIYLCNWNP
+69 GKPGINGIYLCNWNP
-84 TTDTYTFVTA
+84 NTGKYTFVTA

-106 RGMRMYVK
+106 RGMKMYVK
-114 SSYGSYQFEGSLY
+114 SSYDGIYQFEGSLY

-150 DRNESYGLWRLT
+150 DRNTSYGLWRL
-162 AGDVNG
+162 AADDVNG
-168 KTYYTITNAQAP
+168 KTYYTITNAHAP
-180 NSANTLSVES
+180 DNANTLSVDSE
-190 KNNTLQMVAPTANS
+190 NNTLQMVASSSNN

-237 LNTRFVRYMDRDA
+237 LNTRFVRYMDVDA
-250 SWKWYDIN
+250 SWKWYRIDD
-258 NYNNVINEDDVVSSE
+258 YNTEIPEDGS
-273 AKGLGI
+273 LGV
-279 AAYKAYRS
+279 ATYEAYRS
-287 MAPGAECIKDDD
+287 MTPGAECIKNDGQGHY
-299 SGNNSSYDTTLDYAK
+299 SKYNRELDYAK

-319 CAAEMKTPI
+319 CAAEMKEPI

-379 ALIPILDETDQA
+379 ALIPKLDETEQA
-391 NFTDNYYS
+391 NFTNNYYY
-399 IHKQM
+399 IHQQM
-404 AFTINDDDYFRA
+404 ASTEMDENYFRA

-428 NPANHDA
+428 ERDNHDA

-449 SINVPATNPD
+449 SINVPATNED
-459 GETGT
+459 GTGT
-464 LMIGVAKYEDAGTL
+464 LMIGVAKNERVGTL

-499 TSNVA
+499 ISNVA
-504 LSNSNPTGIDEFQYG
+504 LSNDNPTGIDEFQYG

-548 VLPVNLTAT
+548 VLPVNLTTT
-557 QVKSAFG
+557 QVKTAFG
-564 DKVKLSKLKGL
+564 DEVKLSKLEGL
-575 ANNGNQIRFVPEDLD
+575 ANNGNQIRFIPEYLD
-590 SDPNKVVLTAGECY
+590 GDPNKVVLKAGECY

-610 APDVARDDS
+610 APDVARDDP
-619 YDFDV
+619 YTFDV
-624 TSNELGQDAK
+624 TSNELGQNRK
-634 LPVTYKGPIYQI
+634 IEVTYRGPIYQI

-655 TDLLNKNGMDYSNGL
+655 TDLLKNNGTDYSLGGK
-670 VTKSYETDDGTLD
+670 VTKSYETNDGTLD
-683 YRGFFC
+683 YEGFFC
-689 WSTKATK
+689 WSKNVTK

-706 MYHLTSGWENL
+706 MYHLTSKWENL
-717 TGTMWLLRDREN
+717 TGTMWLLRDRTN
-729 SNALS
+729 RNALS

-754 ESATADGVYNLNG
+754 ESATANGVYNLNG

>member
-1 MFGNKVCKKKRKTK
+1 
-15 FEKKMMKKFTLF
+15 MMKKFTLF
-27 FATAATMLFGSV
+27 FAAAATMLFGSV

-50 IDWINYAVDVNT
+50 IDWINYAVDVKT

-69 GKPDIDGIYLCNWNP
+69 GKPGINGIYLCNWNP
-84 TTDTYTFVTA
+84 TTGTYTFVTA

-106 RGMRMYVK
+106 RGMRMYVEQANDDGYRFK
-114 SSYGSYQFEGSLY
+114 GTLLNTSSGL
-127 NPNFGS
+127 GS
-133 LLGAELKE
+133 LLGLEPKD
-141 GGCTERVFL
+141 GIYTERVFL
-150 DRNESYGLWRLT
+150 DRGNDASVWVLT
-162 AGDVNG
+162 AESHNLGEG
-168 KTYYTITNAQAP
+168 KSKTYYTITIKNGD
-180 NSANTLSVES
+180 NNANTLSVDSE
-190 KNNTLQMVAPTANS
+190 NNTLQMVASSPTS

-237 LNTRFVRYMDRDA
+237 LNTRFVRYMDKNA
-250 SWKWYDIN
+250 SWKWYSRDD
-258 NYNNVINEDDVVSSE
+258 YNTEIPEDGS
-273 AKGLGI
+273 LGVTG
-279 AAYKAYRS
+279 YKAYRS
-287 MAPGAECIKDDD
+287 MKPGAECIKADGQ
-299 SGNNSSYDTTLDYAK
+299 GNNSSYNRTLDYAK

-319 CAAEMKTPI
+319 CAAQMKEPI

-335 NVPAGTYTITAQA
+335 KVPAGTYTITAQA

-379 ALIPILDETDQA
+379 ALIPILDETDQT
-391 NFTDNYYS
+391 NFTDNYYKK
-399 IHKQM
+399 HQRM
-404 AFTINDDDYFRA
+404 AYTIKREDYFRA

-428 NPANHDA
+428 KPANHDA
-435 SIYNPNMTYKLIQI
+435 SIYNPDMTYKLIQI
-449 SINVPATNPD
+449 SINVPDTNGD
-459 GETGT
+459 GTGT
-464 LMIGVAKYEDAGTL
+464 LMIGVAKNERVGTL

-504 LSNSNPTGIDEFQYG
+504 LSNDNPTGIDEFQYG

-564 DKVKLSKLKGL
+564 DEVKLSKLEGL

-590 SDPNKVVLTAGECY
+590 TDPNKVVLKAGECY
-604 VIKVTN
+604 VIKVKN
-610 APDVARDDS
+610 APDVAREDP
-619 YDFDV
+619 YTFDV
-624 TSNELGQDAK
+624 TNNELGQNRK
-634 LPVTYKGPIYQI
+634 IEVTYTGPIYQI

-655 TDLLNKNGMDYSNGL
+655 TNLLKNNGTDYSLGK
-670 VTKSYETDDGTLD
+670 VTKSYATDYGTLD
-683 YRGFFC
+683 YEGFFC
-689 WSTKATK
+689 WSKNVTK

-706 MYHLTSGWENL
+706 MYHLTSRWENL
-717 TGTMWLLRDREN
+717 TGTMWLLRDRTKN
-729 SNALS
+729 NALS

-754 ESATADGVYNLNG
+754 ESATANGVYNLNG

>member
-1 MFGNKVCKKKRKTK
+1 
-15 FEKKMMKKFTLF
+15 MMKKFTLF

-50 IDWINYAVDVNT
+50 IDWINYAEDVTT
-62 AINSYGE
+62 AMNSYGE
-69 GKPDIDGIYLCNWNP
+69 GKPGINGIYLCNWNP
-84 TTDTYTFVTA
+84 TTGKYTFVTA

-106 RGMRMYVK
+106 RGMRMYVEQANDDGYRFK
-114 SSYGSYQFEGSLY
+114 GTLHNTSSGL
-127 NPNFGS
+127 GS
-133 LLGAELKE
+133 LLGLEPKD
-141 GGCTERVFL
+141 GIYTERVFL
-150 DRNESYGLWRLT
+150 DRGNDASVWVLT
-162 AGDVNG
+162 AESHNLGEG
-168 KTYYTITNAQAP
+168 KSKTYYTITIKNGD
-180 NSANTLSVES
+180 NNANTLSVDSE
-190 KNNTLQMVAPTANS
+190 NNTLQMVASSS
-204 TDVNR
+204 TSTNVNR

-237 LNTRFVRYMDRDA
+237 LNTRFVRYMDVNA
-250 SWKWYDIN
+250 SWKWYSIGDYKTEIS
-258 NYNNVINEDDVVSSE
+258 EDGS
-273 AKGLGI
+273 LGI
-279 AAYKAYRS
+279 AKYEAYRS
-287 MAPGAECIKDDD
+287 MAPGAECIKDDN
-299 SGNNSSYDTTLDYAK
+299 SGNNSSYGDHTLDYAK

-319 CAAEMKTPI
+319 CAAEMKQPI

-355 DITNERNIA
+355 DITNQRNIA

-379 ALIPILDETDQA
+379 ALIPILNATEQD
-391 NFTDNYYS
+391 NFTNNYY
-399 IHKQM
+399 IKHQQM
-404 AFTINDDDYFRA
+404 AYTVKRENYFRA

-428 NPANHDA
+428 DPNKHDA

-449 SINVPATNPD
+449 SINVPDTNGD
-459 GETGT
+459 GTGT
-464 LMIGVAKYEDAGTL
+464 LMIGVAKNELAGTL

-499 TSNVA
+499 MGNNP
-504 LSNSNPTGIDEFQYG
+504 LSVDNPTGIDEFQYG

-531 ADADGDGDIDNP
+531 ADENGDGKIDKP

-564 DKVKLSKLKGL
+564 DEVKLSKLEGL

-610 APDVARDDS
+610 APDVARNDS
-619 YDFDV
+619 YTFDV
-624 TSNELGQDAK
+624 TSNELGQDVK
-634 LPVTYKGPIYQI
+634 LPVTYTGPIYQI

-655 TDLLNKNGMDYSNGL
+655 TDLLKNNGMDYSLGK
-670 VTKSYETDDGTLD
+670 VTKSYETNDGTLD
-683 YRGFFC
+683 YEGFFS
-689 WSTKATK
+689 WSKNVAK

-706 MYHLTSGWENL
+706 MYHLTSRWENL
-717 TGTMWLLRDREN
+717 TGTMWLLRDKTN
-729 SNALS
+729 NNALS

>member
-1 MFGNKVCKKKRKTK
+1 
-15 FEKKMMKKFTLF
+15 MMKKFTLF

-50 IDWINYAVDVNT
+50 IDWINYAEDVNT

-69 GKPDIDGIYLCNWNP
+69 GKSDIDGIYLCNWNP

-114 SSYGSYQFEGSLY
+114 SSNGSYQFEGSLY
-127 NPNFGS
+127 NPYFGS

-150 DRNESYGLWRLT
+150 DRNTSYGLWRLT
-162 AGDVNG
+162 AGTVNG

-180 NSANTLSVES
+180 NNANTLSVDSE
-190 KNNTLQMVAPTANS
+190 NNTLQMVASSSNNTN
-204 TDVNR
+204 VNR

-217 FREAIL
+217 FRRAIL

-237 LNTRFVRYMDRDA
+237 LNTRFVRYMDENA
-250 SWKWYDIN
+250 SWKWYSRGD
-258 NYNNVINEDDVVSSE
+258 YNTEIPEDGS
-273 AKGLGI
+273 LGV
-279 AAYKAYRS
+279 AEYEAYRS
-287 MAPGAECIKDDD
+287 MTPGAECIKAD
-299 SGNNSSYDTTLDYAK
+299 GKGHYSSYDTQLDYAK

-319 CAAEMKTPI
+319 CAAEMKEPI

-335 NVPAGTYTITAQA
+335 KVPAGTYTITAQA

-355 DITNERNIA
+355 DINNERNIA

-399 IHKQM
+399 IHQRM
-404 AFTINDDDYFRA
+404 AKTTIGEDYFRA

-428 NPANHDA
+428 NRANHAA
-435 SIYNPNMTYKLIQI
+435 SIYKPDMTYKLIQI
-449 SINVPATNPD
+449 SINVPDTNED
-459 GETGT
+459 GTGT
-464 LMIGVAKYEDAGTL
+464 LMIGVAKNELAGTL

-499 TSNVA
+499 MGNNP
-504 LSNSNPTGIDEFQYG
+504 LSVDNPTGIDEFQYG

-531 ADADGDGDIDNP
+531 ADENGDGKIDNP

-564 DKVKLSKLKGL
+564 DEVKLSKLEGL
-575 ANNGNQIRFVPEDLD
+575 ANNGNQIRFIPEYLD
-590 SDPNKVVLTAGECY
+590 GDPNKVVLKAGECY

-610 APDVARDDS
+610 APDVARGDR
-619 YDFDV
+619 YTFDV
-624 TSNELGQDAK
+624 TSNKLGQGVK
-634 LPVTYKGPIYQI
+634 LPVTYWGPIYQI
-646 NGVTREYTL
+646 NGVTRENTL
-655 TDLLNKNGMDYSNGL
+655 TELLKNNKMDYNYGM
-670 VTKSYETDDGTLD
+670 VTKSYVTTDGTLD
-683 YRGFFC
+683 YEGYFC
-689 WSTKATK
+689 WSKTAAEK
-696 AGDYVVSRGK
+696 GDYVVSRGK
-706 MYHLTSGWENL
+706 MYHLTSGWGNL
-717 TGTMWLLRDREN
+717 TGTMWLLRDRTN

-754 ESATADGVYNLNG
+754 ESATANGVYNLNG

>member
-1 MFGNKVCKKKRKTK
+1 
-15 FEKKMMKKFTLF
+15 MKKFTLF

-50 IDWINYAVDVNT
+50 IDWINYAEDVNT

-69 GKPDIDGIYLCNWNP
+69 GKSDIDGIYLCNWNP

-114 SSYGSYQFEGSLY
+114 SSNGSYQFEGSLY
-127 NPNFGS
+127 NPYFGS

-150 DRNESYGLWRLT
+150 ERNTSYGLWRLT
-162 AGDVNG
+162 AGTVNG

-180 NSANTLSVES
+180 NNANTLSVDSE
-190 KNNTLQMVAPTANS
+190 NNTLQMVASSSNNTN
-204 TDVNR
+204 VNR

-217 FREAIL
+217 FRRAIL

-237 LNTRFVRYMDRDA
+237 LNTRFVRYMDENA
-250 SWKWYDIN
+250 SWKWYSRGD
-258 NYNNVINEDDVVSSE
+258 YNTEIPEDGS
-273 AKGLGI
+273 LGV
-279 AAYKAYRS
+279 AEYEAYRS
-287 MAPGAECIKDDD
+287 MTPGAECIKAD
-299 SGNNSSYDTTLDYAK
+299 GKGHYSSYDTQLDYAK

-319 CAAEMKTPI
+319 CAAEMKEPI

-335 NVPAGTYTITAQA
+335 KVPAGTYTITAQA

-355 DITNERNIA
+355 DINNERNIA
-364 YLFASNGQAGGTPDG
+364 YLFASNGQAGGTPDD

-399 IHKQM
+399 IHQRM
-404 AFTINDDDYFRA
+404 AKTTIGEDYFRA

-428 NPANHDA
+428 NRANHAA
-435 SIYNPNMTYKLIQI
+435 SIYKPDMTYKLIQI
-449 SINVPATNPD
+449 SINVPDTNED
-459 GETGT
+459 GTGT
-464 LMIGVAKYEDAGTL
+464 LMIGVAKNELAGTL

-499 TSNVA
+499 MGNNP
-504 LSNSNPTGIDEFQYG
+504 LSVDNPTGIDEFQYG

-531 ADADGDGDIDNP
+531 ADENGDGKIDNP

-564 DKVKLSKLKGL
+564 DEVKLSKLEGL
-575 ANNGNQIRFVPEDLD
+575 ANNGNQIRFIPEYLD
-590 SDPNKVVLTAGECY
+590 GDPNKVVLKAGECY

-610 APDVARDDS
+610 APDVARGDR
-619 YDFDV
+619 YTFDV
-624 TSNELGQDAK
+624 TSNKLGQGVK
-634 LPVTYKGPIYQI
+634 LPVTYWGPIYQI
-646 NGVTREYTL
+646 NGVTRENTL
-655 TDLLNKNGMDYSNGL
+655 TELLKNNKMDYNYGM
-670 VTKSYETDDGTLD
+670 VTKSYVTTDGTLD
-683 YRGFFC
+683 YEGYFC
-689 WSTKATK
+689 WSKTAAEK
-696 AGDYVVSRGK
+696 GDYVVSRGK
-706 MYHLTSGWENL
+706 MYHLTSGWGNL
-717 TGTMWLLRDREN
+717 TGTMWLLRDRTN

-754 ESATADGVYNLNG
+754 ESATANGVYNLNG